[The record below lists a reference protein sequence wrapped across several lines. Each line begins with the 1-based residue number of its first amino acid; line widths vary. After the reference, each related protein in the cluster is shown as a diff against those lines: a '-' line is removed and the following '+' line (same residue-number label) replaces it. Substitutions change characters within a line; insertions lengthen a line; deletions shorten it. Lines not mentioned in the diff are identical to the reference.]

1 MPHNILM
8 SKIRCYNPN
17 KSHAALKNLNYI
29 VYIGTRPGVD
39 LTDVKLDELT
49 AITEEDITPDE
60 PSANSQYIYYI
71 AKRQNSQGLFGN
83 FEFNNITEVAHEVR
97 DVTDAGVN
105 VYRGIVSLSE
115 EDAVVLGY
123 NQKDAWVKYM
133 HSVMND
139 VGNSF
144 GIPLTALKWCA
155 AVHMEQGHPHCH
167 YTFWRTDGKVM
178 SSYIHVSKQNEIR
191 EFLSGQM
198 FKAER
203 EMFLPE
209 KNQYRDATIGA
220 ARSFM
225 NSLDIDFNHIPERI
239 TQQQLQHMSS
249 DLIELVNFL
258 PGRGS
263 LKYKLLPPKCKILV
277 DKVVED
283 VIQIPAVNKEYTA
296 YMKAVS
302 DISKTYSGSTNHQ
315 ATNQTVADEDIRKRL
330 ANSILKSAITLS
342 LIQKKN
348 LSGELSSPLHN
359 DNLQV
364 NSVHLYDEDN
374 LQVNSVHLYDEDN
387 LQVNSVH
394 LYDEDSSQ
402 VNSVH
407 LYDEDSS
414 QVNSVHLYDEDSS
427 QVNSVHLYDEDNPQ
441 VNSVHLSDEEFFRMS
456 SGYLSNEDIP
466 QMNSVHL
473 SDEEFFRISSG
484 YLSNEDIP
492 QMNSVHLSD
501 EEFFRM
507 SSNYLSDEDV
517 SQVNSVHLNDED
529 TSQVNSVHLIN
540 GKICNN
546 VKQPKLEWTAA
557 FKGTR
562 NSLYSLDKEDPNYTT
577 QFNTILDALISYHNQ
592 GYLPATYLL
601 ARLYN
606 SKSYPIYDKEI
617 SDKLYTLSYNNFKN
631 IFEHP
636 ELYISNHKEHKKGDN
651 EKSVLTPEQQES
663 FLSYHLGKMSERGL
677 GCEINYNDAISY
689 YKNCLND
696 NAYAQYALANIYLS
710 EKTTPLTPELYAKS
724 LKLLESASNKNP
736 YAAYEY
742 AQHLE
747 RPIFPYRSTQNEI
760 NSYYRTALDGF
771 LSEEDNDT
779 NLNGSILY
787 KIGKLYYEGKGCE
800 RDVELA
806 YNYFMKSAECKNK
819 NAYYALGKTCS
830 DKTSSHYDP
839 VRAEQYYIKAYNEYT
854 DPETGES
861 HAPSYLKIAMADLYA
876 NQENDKIYDIDKAI
890 DIYKEC
896 IETNADSTAMFKL
909 GSLYLNGNGVDENV
923 ELGLKYINAA
933 IDAGNKFVK
942 ITMAGIYSDSNNK
955 LYNMD
960 KAIELYKDCAEN
972 DSDSFS
978 MFRLGSIYFNGNGVE
993 KNTVLGLQYLNHAA
1007 KSGNKYAKI
1016 TLAGIYSN
1024 GDNEFYDMAKAIR
1037 LYKDCAE
1044 NEDEPDPFSMYR
1056 LGYIYLKGKGVEK
1069 DIELGLHYL
1078 NSAIDGGNSFAK
1090 ITLAD
1095 FYADSTH
1102 GMYDMAK
1109 AIQLYKDC
1117 AENEDEPDPF
1127 SMYKLGAI
1135 YIKGKGV
1142 EKNIELGLHYL
1153 NNAIDGENSFA
1164 KVTLADFYAD
1174 STHDMYDMAKAIQLY
1189 KDCAENEDEPDPF
1202 SMYKL
1207 GAIYIKGKGVEKNIE
1222 LGLHYLNN
1230 AIDGGNSFAKVTL
1243 ADFYADSTHDMYDIA
1258 KAIQL
1263 YKDCAENEDE
1273 PDPFSMYK
1281 LGSIYIKGNGVE
1293 KNIELGLHYLNNAI
1307 DGGNSFAKVTLAD
1320 FYADSTHSWYNIT
1333 KAIQLYKDCIKND
1346 SDSYSMS
1353 RLGSIYLFGH
1363 GVDKD
1368 EALGLKYL
1376 NDAVANGNEHAKK
1389 TIEFYNNMKHS
1400 MAISASF
1407 SLAYHFLS
1415 ALSDRRN
1422 QNHLLLIHSK
1432 PTSKEARIDAYK
1444 KSKEHSSPDFEH

>member
-115 EDAVVLGY
+115 EDAVALGY
-123 NQKDAWVKYM
+123 NQKDTWVKYM

-249 DLIELVNFL
+249 DLIELVNSL

-302 DISKTYSGSTNHQ
+302 DISTTYSGSTNHQ

-364 NSVHLYDEDN
+364 NSVHLYDED
-374 LQVNSVHLYDEDN
+374 
-387 LQVNSVH
+387 
-394 LYDEDSSQ
+394 SSQ

-441 VNSVHLSDEEFFRMS
+441 VNSVHLYDEDS
-456 SGYLSNEDIP
+456 SQVNSVHLYDEDSS
-466 QMNSVHL
+466 QVNSVHL
-473 SDEEFFRISSG
+473 SDEEFFRMSSG

-507 SSNYLSDEDV
+507 SSNYLSDEDD
-517 SQVNSVHLNDED
+517 SQVNSVHLYDEV

-540 GKICNN
+540 GKIYDN

-696 NAYAQYALANIYLS
+696 NAYAQYALANIYPS

-771 LSEEDNDT
+771 LSEKDNDT

-800 RDVELA
+800 KDVELA
-806 YNYFMKSAECKNK
+806 YKYFMKSAECKNK

-830 DKTSSHYDP
+830 DKTSPHYDP

-854 DPETGES
+854 DSETGES

-896 IETNADSTAMFKL
+896 IETNADSMAMFKL
-909 GSLYLNGNGVDENV
+909 GSLYLNGKGVDENV

-933 IDAGNKFVK
+933 IAAGNKFVK

-993 KNTVLGLQYLNHAA
+993 KNTVLGLQYLDHAA

-1016 TLAGIYSN
+1016 TMAGIYSN
-1024 GDNEFYDMAKAIR
+1024 GDNEFYDMNKAIR

-1044 NEDEPDPFSMYR
+1044 NENDPDTFSMYR
-1056 LGYIYLKGKGVEK
+1056 
-1069 DIELGLHYL
+1069 
-1078 NSAIDGGNSFAK
+1078 
-1090 ITLAD
+1090 
-1095 FYADSTH
+1095 
-1102 GMYDMAK
+1102 
-1109 AIQLYKDC
+1109 
-1117 AENEDEPDPF
+1117 
-1127 SMYKLGAI
+1127 LGAI

-1153 NNAIDGENSFA
+1153 NNAIDE
-1164 KVTLADFYAD
+1164 
-1174 STHDMYDMAKAIQLY
+1174 
-1189 KDCAENEDEPDPF
+1189 
-1202 SMYKL
+1202 
-1207 GAIYIKGKGVEKNIE
+1207 
-1222 LGLHYLNN
+1222 
-1230 AIDGGNSFAKVTL
+1230 
-1243 ADFYADSTHDMYDIA
+1243 
-1258 KAIQL
+1258 
-1263 YKDCAENEDE
+1263 
-1273 PDPFSMYK
+1273 
-1281 LGSIYIKGNGVE
+1281 
-1293 KNIELGLHYLNNAI
+1293 
-1307 DGGNSFAKVTLAD
+1307 GNSFAKVTLAD
-1320 FYADSTHSWYNIT
+1320 FYADSTHSRYNIT

-1422 QNHLLLIHSK
+1422 QIHLLLIHSK

>member
-115 EDAVVLGY
+115 EDAVALGY

-139 VGNSF
+139 VGNSL

-249 DLIELVNFL
+249 DLIELVNSL

-302 DISKTYSGSTNHQ
+302 DISTTYSGSTNHQ

-364 NSVHLYDEDN
+364 NSVHLYDED
-374 LQVNSVHLYDEDN
+374 
-387 LQVNSVH
+387 
-394 LYDEDSSQ
+394 SSQ

-407 LYDEDSS
+407 LYDEDT
-414 QVNSVHLYDEDSS
+414 
-427 QVNSVHLYDEDNPQ
+427 
-441 VNSVHLSDEEFFRMS
+441 
-456 SGYLSNEDIP
+456 P
-466 QMNSVHL
+466 QM
-473 SDEEFFRISSG
+473 
-484 YLSNEDIP
+484 
-492 QMNSVHLSD
+492 
-501 EEFFRM
+501 
-507 SSNYLSDEDV
+507 
-517 SQVNSVHLNDED
+517 
-529 TSQVNSVHLIN
+529 NSVHLIN
-540 GKICNN
+540 GKICDN

-631 IFEHP
+631 IFKHP
-636 ELYISNHKEHKKGDN
+636 ELYISGDEKKHAP
-651 EKSVLTPEQQES
+651 TPEQQKR

-689 YKNCLND
+689 YKNCLDD
-696 NAYAQYALANIYLS
+696 NAYAQYALANIYLGK
-710 EKTTPLTPELYAKS
+710 KTTPLTPELYAKS
-724 LKLLESASNKNP
+724 LELLKSASSKNP

-742 AQHLE
+742 AKHLE
-747 RPIFPYRSTQNEI
+747 RPIFPYRSTQNDI
-760 NSYYRTALDGF
+760 HIFYRTALDGF
-771 LSEEDNDT
+771 LSEKDNDT
-779 NLNGSILY
+779 NLDGSILY

-806 YNYFMKSAECKNK
+806 YKYFMKSAECKNK

-830 DKTSSHYDP
+830 DKTSPHYDP

-854 DPETGES
+854 DSETGES

-876 NQENDKIYDIDKAI
+876 NQKNDKIYDIDKAI

-896 IETNADSTAMFKL
+896 IETNADSMAMFKL
-909 GSLYLNGNGVDENV
+909 GSLYL
-923 ELGLKYINAA
+923 
-933 IDAGNKFVK
+933 
-942 ITMAGIYSDSNNK
+942 
-955 LYNMD
+955 
-960 KAIELYKDCAEN
+960 
-972 DSDSFS
+972 
-978 MFRLGSIYFNGNGVE
+978 
-993 KNTVLGLQYLNHAA
+993 
-1007 KSGNKYAKI
+1007 
-1016 TLAGIYSN
+1016 
-1024 GDNEFYDMAKAIR
+1024 
-1037 LYKDCAE
+1037 
-1044 NEDEPDPFSMYR
+1044 
-1056 LGYIYLKGKGVEK
+1056 
-1069 DIELGLHYL
+1069 
-1078 NSAIDGGNSFAK
+1078 
-1090 ITLAD
+1090 
-1095 FYADSTH
+1095 
-1102 GMYDMAK
+1102 
-1109 AIQLYKDC
+1109 
-1117 AENEDEPDPF
+1117 
-1127 SMYKLGAI
+1127 
-1135 YIKGKGV
+1135 
-1142 EKNIELGLHYL
+1142 
-1153 NNAIDGENSFA
+1153 
-1164 KVTLADFYAD
+1164 
-1174 STHDMYDMAKAIQLY
+1174 
-1189 KDCAENEDEPDPF
+1189 
-1202 SMYKL
+1202 
-1207 GAIYIKGKGVEKNIE
+1207 KGKGVEKNIE

-1243 ADFYADSTHDMYDIA
+1243 ADFYADSTH
-1258 KAIQL
+1258 
-1263 YKDCAENEDE
+1263 
-1273 PDPFSMYK
+1273 SR
-1281 LGSIYIKGNGVE
+1281 
-1293 KNIELGLHYLNNAI
+1293 
-1307 DGGNSFAKVTLAD
+1307 
-1320 FYADSTHSWYNIT
+1320 YNIT
-1333 KAIQLYKDCIKND
+1333 KAIQLYKNCITND

-1432 PTSKEARIDAYK
+1432 STSKEARIDAYK

>member
-115 EDAVVLGY
+115 EDAVALGY
-123 NQKDAWVKYM
+123 NQKDTWVKYM

-249 DLIELVNFL
+249 DLIELVNSL

-302 DISKTYSGSTNHQ
+302 DISTTYSGSTNHQ

-364 NSVHLYDEDN
+364 NSVHLYDK
-374 LQVNSVHLYDEDN
+374 
-387 LQVNSVH
+387 
-394 LYDEDSSQ
+394 DSSQ

-427 QVNSVHLYDEDNPQ
+427 Q

-473 SDEEFFRISSG
+473 SDEEFFR
-484 YLSNEDIP
+484 
-492 QMNSVHLSD
+492 
-501 EEFFRM
+501 M
-507 SSNYLSDEDV
+507 SSNYLSDEDD
-517 SQVNSVHLNDED
+517 SQVNSVHLYDEV

-540 GKICNN
+540 GKIYDN

-771 LSEEDNDT
+771 LSEKDNDT

-800 RDVELA
+800 KDVELA
-806 YNYFMKSAECKNK
+806 YKYFMKSAECKNK

-830 DKTSSHYDP
+830 DKTSPHYDP

-876 NQENDKIYDIDKAI
+876 NQENDKIYDINKAI

-896 IETNADSTAMFKL
+896 IETNADSMAMFKL
-909 GSLYLNGNGVDENV
+909 GSLYLNGKGVDENV

-933 IDAGNKFVK
+933 IAAGNKFVK

-993 KNTVLGLQYLNHAA
+993 KNTVLGLQYLDHAA

-1016 TLAGIYSN
+1016 TMAGIYSN
-1024 GDNEFYDMAKAIR
+1024 GDNEFYDMNKAIR

-1044 NEDEPDPFSMYR
+1044 NENEPDTFSMYR
-1056 LGYIYLKGKGVEK
+1056 LGAIYLKGKGVEK

-1078 NSAIDGGNSFAK
+1078 NNAIDGGNSFAK
-1090 ITLAD
+1090 I
-1095 FYADSTH
+1095 
-1102 GMYDMAK
+1102 
-1109 AIQLYKDC
+1109 
-1117 AENEDEPDPF
+1117 
-1127 SMYKLGAI
+1127 
-1135 YIKGKGV
+1135 
-1142 EKNIELGLHYL
+1142 
-1153 NNAIDGENSFA
+1153 
-1164 KVTLADFYAD
+1164 TLADFYAD

-1189 KDCAENEDEPDPF
+1189 KDCAENEDEPDTF
-1202 SMYKL
+1202 SMYRL

-1230 AIDGGNSFAKVTL
+1230 AIDGGNSFAKITL
-1243 ADFYADSTHDMYDIA
+1243 ADFYADSTHDMYDMA

-1273 PDPFSMYK
+1273 PDTFSMYR
-1281 LGSIYIKGNGVE
+1281 LGAIYIKGKGVE

-1307 DGGNSFAKVTLAD
+1307 DEGNSFAKVTLAD
-1320 FYADSTHSWYNIT
+1320 FYADSTHSRYNIT

-1422 QNHLLLIHSK
+1422 QIHLLLIHSK

>member
-115 EDAVVLGY
+115 EDAVALGY
-123 NQKDAWVKYM
+123 NQKDTWVKYM

-249 DLIELVNFL
+249 DLIELVNSL

-302 DISKTYSGSTNHQ
+302 DISTTYSGSTNHQ

-364 NSVHLYDEDN
+364 NSVHLYDK
-374 LQVNSVHLYDEDN
+374 
-387 LQVNSVH
+387 
-394 LYDEDSSQ
+394 DSSQ

-427 QVNSVHLYDEDNPQ
+427 Q

-473 SDEEFFRISSG
+473 SDEEFFRMSSG

-507 SSNYLSDEDV
+507 SSNYLSDEDD
-517 SQVNSVHLNDED
+517 SQVNSVHLYDEV

-540 GKICNN
+540 GKIYDN

-771 LSEEDNDT
+771 LSEKDNDT

-800 RDVELA
+800 KDVELA
-806 YNYFMKSAECKNK
+806 YKYFMKSAECKNK

-830 DKTSSHYDP
+830 DKTSPHYDP

-876 NQENDKIYDIDKAI
+876 NQENDKIYDINKAI

-896 IETNADSTAMFKL
+896 IETNADSMAMFKL
-909 GSLYLNGNGVDENV
+909 GSLYLNGKGVDENV

-933 IDAGNKFVK
+933 IAAGNKFVK

-993 KNTVLGLQYLNHAA
+993 KNTVLGLQYLDHAA

-1016 TLAGIYSN
+1016 TMAGIYSN
-1024 GDNEFYDMAKAIR
+1024 GDNEFYDMNKAIR

-1044 NEDEPDPFSMYR
+1044 NENEPDTFSMYR
-1056 LGYIYLKGKGVEK
+1056 
-1069 DIELGLHYL
+1069 
-1078 NSAIDGGNSFAK
+1078 
-1090 ITLAD
+1090 
-1095 FYADSTH
+1095 
-1102 GMYDMAK
+1102 
-1109 AIQLYKDC
+1109 
-1117 AENEDEPDPF
+1117 
-1127 SMYKLGAI
+1127 LGAI

-1153 NNAIDGENSFA
+1153 NNAIDE
-1164 KVTLADFYAD
+1164 
-1174 STHDMYDMAKAIQLY
+1174 
-1189 KDCAENEDEPDPF
+1189 
-1202 SMYKL
+1202 
-1207 GAIYIKGKGVEKNIE
+1207 
-1222 LGLHYLNN
+1222 
-1230 AIDGGNSFAKVTL
+1230 
-1243 ADFYADSTHDMYDIA
+1243 
-1258 KAIQL
+1258 
-1263 YKDCAENEDE
+1263 
-1273 PDPFSMYK
+1273 
-1281 LGSIYIKGNGVE
+1281 
-1293 KNIELGLHYLNNAI
+1293 
-1307 DGGNSFAKVTLAD
+1307 GNSFAKVTLAD
-1320 FYADSTHSWYNIT
+1320 FYADSTHSRYNIT

-1422 QNHLLLIHSK
+1422 QIHLLLIHSK

>member
-115 EDAVVLGY
+115 EDAVALGY

-203 EMFLPE
+203 EMFIPE

-249 DLIELVNFL
+249 DLIELVNSL

-263 LKYKLLPPKCKILV
+263 LKYKLLPTKCKILV

-302 DISKTYSGSTNHQ
+302 DISTTYSGSTNHQ

-374 LQVNSVHLYDEDN
+374 LQVNSVHLYDED
-387 LQVNSVH
+387 
-394 LYDEDSSQ
+394 
-402 VNSVH
+402 
-407 LYDEDSS
+407 SS

-473 SDEEFFRISSG
+473 SDEEF
-484 YLSNEDIP
+484 L
-492 QMNSVHLSD
+492 
-501 EEFFRM
+501 RM
-507 SSNYLSDEDV
+507 SSNYLSDEDD
-517 SQVNSVHLNDED
+517 SQVNSVHLYDED
-529 TSQVNSVHLIN
+529 TPQVNSVHLIN
-540 GKICNN
+540 GKICDN

-557 FKGTR
+557 FKRTR

-631 IFEHP
+631 IFNHP
-636 ELYISNHKEHKKGDN
+636 ELYISGDEKKHAP
-651 EKSVLTPEQQES
+651 TPEQQKR

-677 GCEINYNDAISY
+677 GCEINYNYAISY
-689 YKNCLND
+689 YKNCLDD
-696 NAYAQYALANIYLS
+696 NAYAQYALANIYLGK
-710 EKTTPLTPELYAKS
+710 KTTPLTPELYAKS
-724 LKLLESASNKNP
+724 LELLKSASSKNP

-742 AQHLE
+742 AKHLE
-747 RPIFPYRSTQNEI
+747 RPIFPYRSTQNDI
-760 NSYYRTALDGF
+760 HIFYRTALDGF
-771 LSEEDNDT
+771 LSEKNNDT
-779 NLNGSILY
+779 NLDGSILY

-806 YNYFMKSAECKNK
+806 YKYFMKSAECKNK

-830 DKTSSHYDP
+830 DKTSPHYDP

-854 DPETGES
+854 DSETGES

-876 NQENDKIYDIDKAI
+876 NQKNDKIYDIDKAI

-896 IETNADSTAMFKL
+896 IETNADSMAMFKL
-909 GSLYLNGNGVDENV
+909 GSLYL
-923 ELGLKYINAA
+923 
-933 IDAGNKFVK
+933 
-942 ITMAGIYSDSNNK
+942 
-955 LYNMD
+955 
-960 KAIELYKDCAEN
+960 
-972 DSDSFS
+972 
-978 MFRLGSIYFNGNGVE
+978 
-993 KNTVLGLQYLNHAA
+993 
-1007 KSGNKYAKI
+1007 
-1016 TLAGIYSN
+1016 
-1024 GDNEFYDMAKAIR
+1024 
-1037 LYKDCAE
+1037 
-1044 NEDEPDPFSMYR
+1044 
-1056 LGYIYLKGKGVEK
+1056 KGKGVEK
-1069 DIELGLHYL
+1069 D
-1078 NSAIDGGNSFAK
+1078 
-1090 ITLAD
+1090 
-1095 FYADSTH
+1095 
-1102 GMYDMAK
+1102 
-1109 AIQLYKDC
+1109 
-1117 AENEDEPDPF
+1117 
-1127 SMYKLGAI
+1127 
-1135 YIKGKGV
+1135 
-1142 EKNIELGLHYL
+1142 
-1153 NNAIDGENSFA
+1153 
-1164 KVTLADFYAD
+1164 
-1174 STHDMYDMAKAIQLY
+1174 
-1189 KDCAENEDEPDPF
+1189 
-1202 SMYKL
+1202 
-1207 GAIYIKGKGVEKNIE
+1207 
-1222 LGLHYLNN
+1222 
-1230 AIDGGNSFAKVTL
+1230 
-1243 ADFYADSTHDMYDIA
+1243 
-1258 KAIQL
+1258 
-1263 YKDCAENEDE
+1263 
-1273 PDPFSMYK
+1273 
-1281 LGSIYIKGNGVE
+1281 
-1293 KNIELGLHYLNNAI
+1293 IELGLHYLNNAI

-1320 FYADSTHSWYNIT
+1320 FYADSTHSRYNIT

-1432 PTSKEARIDAYK
+1432 STSKEARIDAYK

>member
-1 MPHNILM
+1 M

-115 EDAVVLGY
+115 EDAVALGY

-139 VGNSF
+139 VGNSL

-249 DLIELVNFL
+249 DLIELVNSL

-374 LQVNSVHLYDEDN
+374 LQVNSVHLYDEDT
-387 LQVNSVH
+387 
-394 LYDEDSSQ
+394 
-402 VNSVH
+402 
-407 LYDEDSS
+407 
-414 QVNSVHLYDEDSS
+414 
-427 QVNSVHLYDEDNPQ
+427 P
-441 VNSVHLSDEEFFRMS
+441 
-456 SGYLSNEDIP
+456 
-466 QMNSVHL
+466 
-473 SDEEFFRISSG
+473 
-484 YLSNEDIP
+484 
-492 QMNSVHLSD
+492 
-501 EEFFRM
+501 
-507 SSNYLSDEDV
+507 
-517 SQVNSVHLNDED
+517 
-529 TSQVNSVHLIN
+529 QVNSVHLIN
-540 GKICNN
+540 GKICDN

-557 FKGTR
+557 FKRTR

-631 IFEHP
+631 IFNHP
-636 ELYISNHKEHKKGDN
+636 ELYISGDEKKHAP
-651 EKSVLTPEQQES
+651 TPEQQKR

-689 YKNCLND
+689 YKNCLDD
-696 NAYAQYALANIYLS
+696 NAYAQYALANIYLGK
-710 EKTTPLTPELYAKS
+710 KTTPLTPELYAKS
-724 LKLLESASNKNP
+724 LELLKSASSKNP

-742 AQHLE
+742 AKHLE
-747 RPIFPYRSTQNEI
+747 RPIFPYRSTQNDI
-760 NSYYRTALDGF
+760 HIFYRTALDGF
-771 LSEEDNDT
+771 LSEKNNDT
-779 NLNGSILY
+779 NLDGSILY

-806 YNYFMKSAECKNK
+806 YKYFMKSAECKNK

-830 DKTSSHYDP
+830 DKTSPHYDP

-854 DPETGES
+854 DSETGES

-876 NQENDKIYDIDKAI
+876 NQKNDKIYDIDKAI

-896 IETNADSTAMFKL
+896 IETNADSMAMFKL
-909 GSLYLNGNGVDENV
+909 GSLYL
-923 ELGLKYINAA
+923 
-933 IDAGNKFVK
+933 
-942 ITMAGIYSDSNNK
+942 
-955 LYNMD
+955 
-960 KAIELYKDCAEN
+960 
-972 DSDSFS
+972 
-978 MFRLGSIYFNGNGVE
+978 
-993 KNTVLGLQYLNHAA
+993 
-1007 KSGNKYAKI
+1007 
-1016 TLAGIYSN
+1016 
-1024 GDNEFYDMAKAIR
+1024 
-1037 LYKDCAE
+1037 
-1044 NEDEPDPFSMYR
+1044 
-1056 LGYIYLKGKGVEK
+1056 KGKGVEK
-1069 DIELGLHYL
+1069 D
-1078 NSAIDGGNSFAK
+1078 
-1090 ITLAD
+1090 
-1095 FYADSTH
+1095 
-1102 GMYDMAK
+1102 
-1109 AIQLYKDC
+1109 
-1117 AENEDEPDPF
+1117 
-1127 SMYKLGAI
+1127 
-1135 YIKGKGV
+1135 
-1142 EKNIELGLHYL
+1142 
-1153 NNAIDGENSFA
+1153 
-1164 KVTLADFYAD
+1164 
-1174 STHDMYDMAKAIQLY
+1174 
-1189 KDCAENEDEPDPF
+1189 
-1202 SMYKL
+1202 
-1207 GAIYIKGKGVEKNIE
+1207 
-1222 LGLHYLNN
+1222 
-1230 AIDGGNSFAKVTL
+1230 
-1243 ADFYADSTHDMYDIA
+1243 
-1258 KAIQL
+1258 
-1263 YKDCAENEDE
+1263 
-1273 PDPFSMYK
+1273 
-1281 LGSIYIKGNGVE
+1281 
-1293 KNIELGLHYLNNAI
+1293 IELGLHYLNNAI

-1320 FYADSTHSWYNIT
+1320 FYADSTHSRYNIT

-1432 PTSKEARIDAYK
+1432 STSKEARIDAYK

>member
-115 EDAVVLGY
+115 EDAVALGY

-203 EMFLPE
+203 EMFIPE

-249 DLIELVNFL
+249 DLIELVNSL

-263 LKYKLLPPKCKILV
+263 LKYKLLPTKCKILV

-302 DISKTYSGSTNHQ
+302 DISTTYSGSTNHQ

-364 NSVHLYDEDN
+364 NSVHLYDED
-374 LQVNSVHLYDEDN
+374 SP
-387 LQVNSVH
+387 QVNSVH

-427 QVNSVHLYDEDNPQ
+427 QVNSVHLYDEDSSQ

-466 QMNSVHL
+466 QMNSV
-473 SDEEFFRISSG
+473 
-484 YLSNEDIP
+484 P
-492 QMNSVHLSD
+492 LSD

-507 SSNYLSDEDV
+507 SSNYLSDEDD
-517 SQVNSVHLNDED
+517 SQVNSVHLYDED
-529 TSQVNSVHLIN
+529 TPQVNSVHLIN
-540 GKICNN
+540 GKICDN
-546 VKQPKLEWTAA
+546 VKQHKLEWTAA

-631 IFEHP
+631 IFKHP
-636 ELYISNHKEHKKGDN
+636 ELYISGDEKKHAP
-651 EKSVLTPEQQES
+651 TPEQQKR

-689 YKNCLND
+689 YKNCLDD
-696 NAYAQYALANIYLS
+696 NAYAQYALANIYLGK
-710 EKTTPLTPELYAKS
+710 KTTPLTPELYAKS
-724 LKLLESASNKNP
+724 LELLKSASSKNP

-742 AQHLE
+742 AKHLE
-747 RPIFPYRSTQNEI
+747 RPIFPYRSTQNDI
-760 NSYYRTALDGF
+760 HLYYQTALDGF
-771 LSEEDNDT
+771 LSENDNDT
-779 NLNGSILY
+779 NLDGSILY

-800 RDVELA
+800 RDIELA
-806 YNYFMKSAECKNK
+806 YKYFMKSAEYKNK
-819 NAYYALGKTCS
+819 NAYYAIGKTCS
-830 DKTSSHYDP
+830 DKTSPHYDP

-876 NQENDKIYDIDKAI
+876 NQKNDKIYDIDKAI

-896 IETNADSTAMFKL
+896 IETNADSMAMFKL
-909 GSLYLNGNGVDENV
+909 GSLYL
-923 ELGLKYINAA
+923 
-933 IDAGNKFVK
+933 
-942 ITMAGIYSDSNNK
+942 
-955 LYNMD
+955 
-960 KAIELYKDCAEN
+960 
-972 DSDSFS
+972 
-978 MFRLGSIYFNGNGVE
+978 
-993 KNTVLGLQYLNHAA
+993 
-1007 KSGNKYAKI
+1007 
-1016 TLAGIYSN
+1016 
-1024 GDNEFYDMAKAIR
+1024 
-1037 LYKDCAE
+1037 
-1044 NEDEPDPFSMYR
+1044 
-1056 LGYIYLKGKGVEK
+1056 
-1069 DIELGLHYL
+1069 
-1078 NSAIDGGNSFAK
+1078 
-1090 ITLAD
+1090 
-1095 FYADSTH
+1095 
-1102 GMYDMAK
+1102 
-1109 AIQLYKDC
+1109 
-1117 AENEDEPDPF
+1117 
-1127 SMYKLGAI
+1127 
-1135 YIKGKGV
+1135 
-1142 EKNIELGLHYL
+1142 
-1153 NNAIDGENSFA
+1153 
-1164 KVTLADFYAD
+1164 
-1174 STHDMYDMAKAIQLY
+1174 
-1189 KDCAENEDEPDPF
+1189 
-1202 SMYKL
+1202 
-1207 GAIYIKGKGVEKNIE
+1207 KGKGVEKNIE

-1243 ADFYADSTHDMYDIA
+1243 ADFYADSTH
-1258 KAIQL
+1258 
-1263 YKDCAENEDE
+1263 
-1273 PDPFSMYK
+1273 SR
-1281 LGSIYIKGNGVE
+1281 
-1293 KNIELGLHYLNNAI
+1293 
-1307 DGGNSFAKVTLAD
+1307 
-1320 FYADSTHSWYNIT
+1320 YNIT

-1444 KSKEHSSPDFEH
+1444 KSKEHSSPDFEHE

>member
-115 EDAVVLGY
+115 EDAVALGY
-123 NQKDAWVKYM
+123 NQKDTWVKYM

-249 DLIELVNFL
+249 DLIELVNSL

-302 DISKTYSGSTNHQ
+302 DISTTYSGSTNHQ

-364 NSVHLYDEDN
+364 NSVHLYDK
-374 LQVNSVHLYDEDN
+374 
-387 LQVNSVH
+387 
-394 LYDEDSSQ
+394 
-402 VNSVH
+402 
-407 LYDEDSS
+407 
-414 QVNSVHLYDEDSS
+414 DSS

-473 SDEEFFRISSG
+473 SDEEFFRMSSG

-507 SSNYLSDEDV
+507 SSNYLSDEDD
-517 SQVNSVHLNDED
+517 SQVNSVHLYDEV

-540 GKICNN
+540 GKIYDN

-771 LSEEDNDT
+771 LSEKDNDT

-800 RDVELA
+800 KDVELA
-806 YNYFMKSAECKNK
+806 YKYFMKSAECKNK

-830 DKTSSHYDP
+830 DKTSPHYDP

-854 DPETGES
+854 DPKTGES
-861 HAPSYLKIAMADLYA
+861 HVPSYLKIAMADLYA
-876 NQENDKIYDIDKAI
+876 NQKNDKIYDIDKAI

-896 IETNADSTAMFKL
+896 IETNVDSMAMFKL
-909 GSLYLNGNGVDENV
+909 GSLYL
-923 ELGLKYINAA
+923 
-933 IDAGNKFVK
+933 
-942 ITMAGIYSDSNNK
+942 
-955 LYNMD
+955 
-960 KAIELYKDCAEN
+960 
-972 DSDSFS
+972 
-978 MFRLGSIYFNGNGVE
+978 
-993 KNTVLGLQYLNHAA
+993 
-1007 KSGNKYAKI
+1007 
-1016 TLAGIYSN
+1016 
-1024 GDNEFYDMAKAIR
+1024 
-1037 LYKDCAE
+1037 
-1044 NEDEPDPFSMYR
+1044 
-1056 LGYIYLKGKGVEK
+1056 KGK
-1069 DIELGLHYL
+1069 
-1078 NSAIDGGNSFAK
+1078 
-1090 ITLAD
+1090 
-1095 FYADSTH
+1095 
-1102 GMYDMAK
+1102 
-1109 AIQLYKDC
+1109 C
-1117 AENEDEPDPF
+1117 
-1127 SMYKLGAI
+1127 
-1135 YIKGKGV
+1135 
-1142 EKNIELGLHYL
+1142 
-1153 NNAIDGENSFA
+1153 
-1164 KVTLADFYAD
+1164 
-1174 STHDMYDMAKAIQLY
+1174 
-1189 KDCAENEDEPDPF
+1189 
-1202 SMYKL
+1202 
-1207 GAIYIKGKGVEKNIE
+1207 
-1222 LGLHYLNN
+1222 
-1230 AIDGGNSFAKVTL
+1230 
-1243 ADFYADSTHDMYDIA
+1243 
-1258 KAIQL
+1258 
-1263 YKDCAENEDE
+1263 
-1273 PDPFSMYK
+1273 
-1281 LGSIYIKGNGVE
+1281 VE

-1320 FYADSTHSWYNIT
+1320 FYADSTHSLYDMSR
-1333 KAIQLYKDCIKND
+1333 AIQLYKDCIKND

-1422 QNHLLLIHSK
+1422 QIHLLRIHSK
-1432 PTSKEARIDAYK
+1432 STSKEARIDAYK
-1444 KSKEHSSPDFEH
+1444 KSKEHSSPDFEHE

>member
-1 MPHNILM
+1 M

-115 EDAVVLGY
+115 EDAVALGY
-123 NQKDAWVKYM
+123 NQKDTWVKYM

-249 DLIELVNFL
+249 DLIELVNSL

-302 DISKTYSGSTNHQ
+302 DISTTYSGSTNHQ

-364 NSVHLYDEDN
+364 NSVHLYDK
-374 LQVNSVHLYDEDN
+374 
-387 LQVNSVH
+387 
-394 LYDEDSSQ
+394 DSSQ

-441 VNSVHLSDEEFFRMS
+441 VNSVHLYDEDSSQVNSVHLYDEDSSQVNSVHLSDEEFFRMS
-456 SGYLSNEDIP
+456 SGY
-466 QMNSVHL
+466 H
-473 SDEEFFRISSG
+473 
-484 YLSNEDIP
+484 SNEDIP

-507 SSNYLSDEDV
+507 SSNYLSDEDD
-517 SQVNSVHLNDED
+517 SQVNSVHLYDEV

-540 GKICNN
+540 GKIYDN

-636 ELYISNHKEHKKGDN
+636 ELYISSDEKKH
-651 EKSVLTPEQQES
+651 VPTPEQQKR

-696 NAYAQYALANIYLS
+696 NAYAQYALANIYLG
-710 EKTTPLTPELYAKS
+710 KKATPLTPELYAKS
-724 LKLLESASNKNP
+724 LELLKSASNQNP
-736 YAAYEY
+736 YAAYEF

-747 RPIFPYRSTQNEI
+747 RPIFPYRSTQNDI
-760 NSYYRTALDGF
+760 HIFYRTALDGF
-771 LSEEDNDT
+771 LSEKDNDT
-779 NLNGSILY
+779 NLDGSILY

-800 RDVELA
+800 KDVELA
-806 YNYFMKSAECKNK
+806 YKYFMKSAEYKNK

-830 DKTSSHYDP
+830 DKTSPHYDP

-854 DPETGES
+854 DSETGES

-876 NQENDKIYDIDKAI
+876 NQKNDKIYDIDKAI

-896 IETNADSTAMFKL
+896 IEINVDSMAMFKL
-909 GSLYLNGNGVDENV
+909 GSLYL
-923 ELGLKYINAA
+923 
-933 IDAGNKFVK
+933 
-942 ITMAGIYSDSNNK
+942 
-955 LYNMD
+955 
-960 KAIELYKDCAEN
+960 
-972 DSDSFS
+972 
-978 MFRLGSIYFNGNGVE
+978 
-993 KNTVLGLQYLNHAA
+993 
-1007 KSGNKYAKI
+1007 
-1016 TLAGIYSN
+1016 
-1024 GDNEFYDMAKAIR
+1024 
-1037 LYKDCAE
+1037 
-1044 NEDEPDPFSMYR
+1044 
-1056 LGYIYLKGKGVEK
+1056 
-1069 DIELGLHYL
+1069 
-1078 NSAIDGGNSFAK
+1078 
-1090 ITLAD
+1090 
-1095 FYADSTH
+1095 
-1102 GMYDMAK
+1102 
-1109 AIQLYKDC
+1109 
-1117 AENEDEPDPF
+1117 
-1127 SMYKLGAI
+1127 
-1135 YIKGKGV
+1135 
-1142 EKNIELGLHYL
+1142 
-1153 NNAIDGENSFA
+1153 
-1164 KVTLADFYAD
+1164 
-1174 STHDMYDMAKAIQLY
+1174 
-1189 KDCAENEDEPDPF
+1189 
-1202 SMYKL
+1202 
-1207 GAIYIKGKGVEKNIE
+1207 KGKGVEKNIE

-1243 ADFYADSTHDMYDIA
+1243 ADFYADSTHSLYDM
-1258 KAIQL
+1258 
-1263 YKDCAENEDE
+1263 
-1273 PDPFSMYK
+1273 SR
-1281 LGSIYIKGNGVE
+1281 
-1293 KNIELGLHYLNNAI
+1293 
-1307 DGGNSFAKVTLAD
+1307 
-1320 FYADSTHSWYNIT
+1320 
-1333 KAIQLYKDCIKND
+1333 AIQLYKDCIKND

-1422 QNHLLLIHSK
+1422 QIHLLLIHSK
-1432 PTSKEARIDAYK
+1432 STSKEARIDAYK
-1444 KSKEHSSPDFEH
+1444 KSKEHSSPDFEHE

>member
-115 EDAVVLGY
+115 EDAVALGY

-203 EMFLPE
+203 EMFIPE

-249 DLIELVNFL
+249 DLIELVNSL

-302 DISKTYSGSTNHQ
+302 DISTTYSGSTNHQ

-364 NSVHLYDEDN
+364 NSVHLYDED
-374 LQVNSVHLYDEDN
+374 
-387 LQVNSVH
+387 
-394 LYDEDSSQ
+394 SSQ
-402 VNSVH
+402 V
-407 LYDEDSS
+407 
-414 QVNSVHLYDEDSS
+414 
-427 QVNSVHLYDEDNPQ
+427 
-441 VNSVHLSDEEFFRMS
+441 
-456 SGYLSNEDIP
+456 
-466 QMNSVHL
+466 NSVHL

-492 QMNSVHLSD
+492 QMNSVHLSDEEFFRMSSNYLSD

-830 DKTSSHYDP
+830 DKTSPHYDP

-909 GSLYLNGNGVDENV
+909 GSLYL
-923 ELGLKYINAA
+923 
-933 IDAGNKFVK
+933 
-942 ITMAGIYSDSNNK
+942 
-955 LYNMD
+955 
-960 KAIELYKDCAEN
+960 
-972 DSDSFS
+972 
-978 MFRLGSIYFNGNGVE
+978 
-993 KNTVLGLQYLNHAA
+993 
-1007 KSGNKYAKI
+1007 
-1016 TLAGIYSN
+1016 
-1024 GDNEFYDMAKAIR
+1024 
-1037 LYKDCAE
+1037 
-1044 NEDEPDPFSMYR
+1044 
-1056 LGYIYLKGKGVEK
+1056 
-1069 DIELGLHYL
+1069 
-1078 NSAIDGGNSFAK
+1078 
-1090 ITLAD
+1090 
-1095 FYADSTH
+1095 
-1102 GMYDMAK
+1102 
-1109 AIQLYKDC
+1109 
-1117 AENEDEPDPF
+1117 
-1127 SMYKLGAI
+1127 
-1135 YIKGKGV
+1135 
-1142 EKNIELGLHYL
+1142 
-1153 NNAIDGENSFA
+1153 
-1164 KVTLADFYAD
+1164 
-1174 STHDMYDMAKAIQLY
+1174 
-1189 KDCAENEDEPDPF
+1189 
-1202 SMYKL
+1202 
-1207 GAIYIKGKGVEKNIE
+1207 KGKGVEKNIE

-1243 ADFYADSTHDMYDIA
+1243 ADFYADST
-1258 KAIQL
+1258 
-1263 YKDCAENEDE
+1263 
-1273 PDPFSMYK
+1273 
-1281 LGSIYIKGNGVE
+1281 
-1293 KNIELGLHYLNNAI
+1293 
-1307 DGGNSFAKVTLAD
+1307 NSR
-1320 FYADSTHSWYNIT
+1320 YNIT

>member
-115 EDAVVLGY
+115 EDAVALGY
-123 NQKDAWVKYM
+123 NKKDAWVKYM

-249 DLIELVNFL
+249 DLIELVNSL

-302 DISKTYSGSTNHQ
+302 DISTTYSGSTNHQ

-364 NSVHLYDEDN
+364 NSVHLYDED
-374 LQVNSVHLYDEDN
+374 SS
-387 LQVNSVH
+387 QVNSVH

-427 QVNSVHLYDEDNPQ
+427 QVNSVHLYDEDSSQ

-466 QMNSVHL
+466 QMNSV
-473 SDEEFFRISSG
+473 
-484 YLSNEDIP
+484 P
-492 QMNSVHLSD
+492 LSD

-507 SSNYLSDEDV
+507 SSNYLSDEDD
-517 SQVNSVHLNDED
+517 SQVNSVHLYDED
-529 TSQVNSVHLIN
+529 TPQVNSVHLIN
-540 GKICNN
+540 GKICDN
-546 VKQPKLEWTAA
+546 VKQHKLEWTAA

-631 IFEHP
+631 IFKHP
-636 ELYISNHKEHKKGDN
+636 ELYISGDEKKHAP
-651 EKSVLTPEQQES
+651 TPEQQKR

-689 YKNCLND
+689 YKNCLDD
-696 NAYAQYALANIYLS
+696 NAYAQYALANIYLGK
-710 EKTTPLTPELYAKS
+710 KTTPLTPELYAKS
-724 LKLLESASNKNP
+724 LELLKSASSKNP

-742 AQHLE
+742 AKHLE
-747 RPIFPYRSTQNEI
+747 RPIFPYRSTQNDI
-760 NSYYRTALDGF
+760 HLYYQTALDGF
-771 LSEEDNDT
+771 LSENDNDT
-779 NLNGSILY
+779 NLDGSILY

-800 RDVELA
+800 RDIELA
-806 YNYFMKSAECKNK
+806 YKYFMKSAEYKNK
-819 NAYYALGKTCS
+819 NAYYAIGKTCS
-830 DKTSSHYDP
+830 DKTSPHYDP

-876 NQENDKIYDIDKAI
+876 NQKNDKIYDIDKAI

-896 IETNADSTAMFKL
+896 IETNADSMAMFKL
-909 GSLYLNGNGVDENV
+909 GSLYL
-923 ELGLKYINAA
+923 
-933 IDAGNKFVK
+933 
-942 ITMAGIYSDSNNK
+942 
-955 LYNMD
+955 
-960 KAIELYKDCAEN
+960 
-972 DSDSFS
+972 
-978 MFRLGSIYFNGNGVE
+978 
-993 KNTVLGLQYLNHAA
+993 
-1007 KSGNKYAKI
+1007 
-1016 TLAGIYSN
+1016 
-1024 GDNEFYDMAKAIR
+1024 
-1037 LYKDCAE
+1037 
-1044 NEDEPDPFSMYR
+1044 
-1056 LGYIYLKGKGVEK
+1056 
-1069 DIELGLHYL
+1069 
-1078 NSAIDGGNSFAK
+1078 
-1090 ITLAD
+1090 
-1095 FYADSTH
+1095 
-1102 GMYDMAK
+1102 
-1109 AIQLYKDC
+1109 
-1117 AENEDEPDPF
+1117 
-1127 SMYKLGAI
+1127 
-1135 YIKGKGV
+1135 
-1142 EKNIELGLHYL
+1142 
-1153 NNAIDGENSFA
+1153 
-1164 KVTLADFYAD
+1164 
-1174 STHDMYDMAKAIQLY
+1174 
-1189 KDCAENEDEPDPF
+1189 
-1202 SMYKL
+1202 
-1207 GAIYIKGKGVEKNIE
+1207 KGKGVEKNIE

-1243 ADFYADSTHDMYDIA
+1243 ADFYADSTH
-1258 KAIQL
+1258 
-1263 YKDCAENEDE
+1263 
-1273 PDPFSMYK
+1273 SR
-1281 LGSIYIKGNGVE
+1281 
-1293 KNIELGLHYLNNAI
+1293 
-1307 DGGNSFAKVTLAD
+1307 
-1320 FYADSTHSWYNIT
+1320 YNIT

-1444 KSKEHSSPDFEH
+1444 KSKEHSSPDFEHE

>member
-115 EDAVVLGY
+115 EDAVALGY

-139 VGNSF
+139 VGNSL

-249 DLIELVNFL
+249 DLIELVNSL

-374 LQVNSVHLYDEDN
+374 LQVNSVHLYDED
-387 LQVNSVH
+387 
-394 LYDEDSSQ
+394 SS
-402 VNSVH
+402 
-407 LYDEDSS
+407 
-414 QVNSVHLYDEDSS
+414 
-427 QVNSVHLYDEDNPQ
+427 Q

-473 SDEEFFRISSG
+473 SDEEF
-484 YLSNEDIP
+484 L
-492 QMNSVHLSD
+492 
-501 EEFFRM
+501 RM
-507 SSNYLSDEDV
+507 SSNYLSDEDD
-517 SQVNSVHLNDED
+517 SQVNSVHLYDED
-529 TSQVNSVHLIN
+529 TPQVNSVHLIN
-540 GKICNN
+540 GKICDN

-557 FKGTR
+557 FKRTR

-631 IFEHP
+631 IFNHP
-636 ELYISNHKEHKKGDN
+636 ELYISGDEKKHAP
-651 EKSVLTPEQQES
+651 TPEQQKR

-689 YKNCLND
+689 YKNCLDD
-696 NAYAQYALANIYLS
+696 NAYAQYALANIYLGK
-710 EKTTPLTPELYAKS
+710 KTTPLTPELYAKS
-724 LKLLESASNKNP
+724 LELLKSASSKNP

-742 AQHLE
+742 AKHLE
-747 RPIFPYRSTQNEI
+747 RPIFPYRSTQNDI
-760 NSYYRTALDGF
+760 HIFYRTALDGF
-771 LSEEDNDT
+771 LSEKNNDT
-779 NLNGSILY
+779 NLDGSILY

-806 YNYFMKSAECKNK
+806 YKYFMKSAECKNK

-830 DKTSSHYDP
+830 DKTSPHYDP

-854 DPETGES
+854 DSETGES

-876 NQENDKIYDIDKAI
+876 NQKNDKIYDIDKAI

-896 IETNADSTAMFKL
+896 IETNADSMAMFKL
-909 GSLYLNGNGVDENV
+909 GSLYL
-923 ELGLKYINAA
+923 
-933 IDAGNKFVK
+933 
-942 ITMAGIYSDSNNK
+942 
-955 LYNMD
+955 
-960 KAIELYKDCAEN
+960 
-972 DSDSFS
+972 
-978 MFRLGSIYFNGNGVE
+978 
-993 KNTVLGLQYLNHAA
+993 
-1007 KSGNKYAKI
+1007 
-1016 TLAGIYSN
+1016 
-1024 GDNEFYDMAKAIR
+1024 
-1037 LYKDCAE
+1037 
-1044 NEDEPDPFSMYR
+1044 
-1056 LGYIYLKGKGVEK
+1056 KGKGVEK
-1069 DIELGLHYL
+1069 D
-1078 NSAIDGGNSFAK
+1078 
-1090 ITLAD
+1090 
-1095 FYADSTH
+1095 
-1102 GMYDMAK
+1102 
-1109 AIQLYKDC
+1109 
-1117 AENEDEPDPF
+1117 
-1127 SMYKLGAI
+1127 
-1135 YIKGKGV
+1135 
-1142 EKNIELGLHYL
+1142 
-1153 NNAIDGENSFA
+1153 
-1164 KVTLADFYAD
+1164 
-1174 STHDMYDMAKAIQLY
+1174 
-1189 KDCAENEDEPDPF
+1189 
-1202 SMYKL
+1202 
-1207 GAIYIKGKGVEKNIE
+1207 
-1222 LGLHYLNN
+1222 
-1230 AIDGGNSFAKVTL
+1230 
-1243 ADFYADSTHDMYDIA
+1243 
-1258 KAIQL
+1258 
-1263 YKDCAENEDE
+1263 
-1273 PDPFSMYK
+1273 
-1281 LGSIYIKGNGVE
+1281 
-1293 KNIELGLHYLNNAI
+1293 IELGLHYLNNAI

-1320 FYADSTHSWYNIT
+1320 FYADSTHSRYNIT

-1432 PTSKEARIDAYK
+1432 STSKEARIDAYK

>member
-115 EDAVVLGY
+115 EDAVALGY
-123 NQKDAWVKYM
+123 NKKDAWVKYM

-249 DLIELVNFL
+249 DLIELVNSL

-302 DISKTYSGSTNHQ
+302 DISTTYSGSTNHQ

-364 NSVHLYDEDN
+364 NSVHLYDEDSS
-374 LQVNSVHLYDEDN
+374 QVNSVHLHDEDN
-387 LQVNSVH
+387 PQVNSIH

-427 QVNSVHLYDEDNPQ
+427 QVNSVHL
-441 VNSVHLSDEEFFRMS
+441 SDEEFFLMS

-466 QMNSVHL
+466 QMNSV
-473 SDEEFFRISSG
+473 
-484 YLSNEDIP
+484 P
-492 QMNSVHLSD
+492 LSD

-507 SSNYLSDEDV
+507 SSNYLSDEDD
-517 SQVNSVHLNDED
+517 SQVNSVHLYDED
-529 TSQVNSVHLIN
+529 TPQMNSVHLIN
-540 GKICNN
+540 GKICDN

-631 IFEHP
+631 IFKHP
-636 ELYISNHKEHKKGDN
+636 ELYISGDEKKHAP
-651 EKSVLTPEQQES
+651 TPEQQKR

-689 YKNCLND
+689 YKNCLDD
-696 NAYAQYALANIYLS
+696 NAYAQYALANIYLGK
-710 EKTTPLTPELYAKS
+710 KTTPLTPELYAKS
-724 LKLLESASNKNP
+724 LELLKSASSKNP

-742 AQHLE
+742 AKHLE
-747 RPIFPYRSTQNEI
+747 RPIFPYRSTQNDI
-760 NSYYRTALDGF
+760 HIFYRTALDGF
-771 LSEEDNDT
+771 LSEKDNDT
-779 NLNGSILY
+779 NLDGSILY

-806 YNYFMKSAECKNK
+806 YKYFMKSAECKNK

-830 DKTSSHYDP
+830 DKTSPHYDP

-854 DPETGES
+854 DSETGES

-876 NQENDKIYDIDKAI
+876 NQKNDKIYDIDKAI

-896 IETNADSTAMFKL
+896 IETNADSMAMFKL
-909 GSLYLNGNGVDENV
+909 GSLYL
-923 ELGLKYINAA
+923 
-933 IDAGNKFVK
+933 
-942 ITMAGIYSDSNNK
+942 
-955 LYNMD
+955 
-960 KAIELYKDCAEN
+960 
-972 DSDSFS
+972 
-978 MFRLGSIYFNGNGVE
+978 
-993 KNTVLGLQYLNHAA
+993 
-1007 KSGNKYAKI
+1007 
-1016 TLAGIYSN
+1016 
-1024 GDNEFYDMAKAIR
+1024 
-1037 LYKDCAE
+1037 
-1044 NEDEPDPFSMYR
+1044 
-1056 LGYIYLKGKGVEK
+1056 
-1069 DIELGLHYL
+1069 
-1078 NSAIDGGNSFAK
+1078 
-1090 ITLAD
+1090 
-1095 FYADSTH
+1095 
-1102 GMYDMAK
+1102 
-1109 AIQLYKDC
+1109 
-1117 AENEDEPDPF
+1117 
-1127 SMYKLGAI
+1127 
-1135 YIKGKGV
+1135 
-1142 EKNIELGLHYL
+1142 
-1153 NNAIDGENSFA
+1153 
-1164 KVTLADFYAD
+1164 
-1174 STHDMYDMAKAIQLY
+1174 
-1189 KDCAENEDEPDPF
+1189 
-1202 SMYKL
+1202 
-1207 GAIYIKGKGVEKNIE
+1207 KGKGVEKNIE

-1243 ADFYADSTHDMYDIA
+1243 ADFYADSTH
-1258 KAIQL
+1258 
-1263 YKDCAENEDE
+1263 
-1273 PDPFSMYK
+1273 SR
-1281 LGSIYIKGNGVE
+1281 
-1293 KNIELGLHYLNNAI
+1293 
-1307 DGGNSFAKVTLAD
+1307 
-1320 FYADSTHSWYNIT
+1320 YNIT
-1333 KAIQLYKDCIKND
+1333 KAIQLYKNCITND

-1432 PTSKEARIDAYK
+1432 STSKEARIDAYK

>member
-1 MPHNILM
+1 
-8 SKIRCYNPN
+8 
-17 KSHAALKNLNYI
+17 
-29 VYIGTRPGVD
+29 
-39 LTDVKLDELT
+39 
-49 AITEEDITPDE
+49 
-60 PSANSQYIYYI
+60 
-71 AKRQNSQGLFGN
+71 
-83 FEFNNITEVAHEVR
+83 
-97 DVTDAGVN
+97 
-105 VYRGIVSLSE
+105 
-115 EDAVVLGY
+115 
-123 NQKDAWVKYM
+123 
-133 HSVMND
+133 
-139 VGNSF
+139 
-144 GIPLTALKWCA
+144 
-155 AVHMEQGHPHCH
+155 
-167 YTFWRTDGKVM
+167 M

-203 EMFLPE
+203 EMFIPE

-249 DLIELVNFL
+249 DLIELVNSL

-263 LKYKLLPPKCKILV
+263 LKYKLLPTKCKILV

-302 DISKTYSGSTNHQ
+302 DISTTYSGSTNHQ

-374 LQVNSVHLYDEDN
+374 LQVNSVHLYDED
-387 LQVNSVH
+387 
-394 LYDEDSSQ
+394 
-402 VNSVH
+402 
-407 LYDEDSS
+407 
-414 QVNSVHLYDEDSS
+414 SS

-473 SDEEFFRISSG
+473 SDEEF
-484 YLSNEDIP
+484 L
-492 QMNSVHLSD
+492 
-501 EEFFRM
+501 RM
-507 SSNYLSDEDV
+507 SSNYLSDEDD
-517 SQVNSVHLNDED
+517 SQVNSVHLYDED
-529 TSQVNSVHLIN
+529 TPQVNSVHLIN
-540 GKICNN
+540 GKICDN

-557 FKGTR
+557 FKRTR

-631 IFEHP
+631 IFNHP
-636 ELYISNHKEHKKGDN
+636 ELYISGDEKKHAP
-651 EKSVLTPEQQES
+651 TPEQQKR

-689 YKNCLND
+689 YKNCLDD
-696 NAYAQYALANIYLS
+696 NAYAQYALANIYLGK
-710 EKTTPLTPELYAKS
+710 KTTPLTPELYAKS
-724 LKLLESASNKNP
+724 LELLKSASSKNP

-742 AQHLE
+742 AKHLE
-747 RPIFPYRSTQNEI
+747 RPIFPYRSTQNDI
-760 NSYYRTALDGF
+760 HIFYRTALDGF
-771 LSEEDNDT
+771 LSEKNNDT
-779 NLNGSILY
+779 NLDGSILY

-806 YNYFMKSAECKNK
+806 YKYFMKSAECKNK

-830 DKTSSHYDP
+830 DKTSPHYDP

-854 DPETGES
+854 DSETGES

-876 NQENDKIYDIDKAI
+876 NQKNDKIYDIDKAI

-896 IETNADSTAMFKL
+896 IETNADSMAMFKL
-909 GSLYLNGNGVDENV
+909 GSLYL
-923 ELGLKYINAA
+923 
-933 IDAGNKFVK
+933 
-942 ITMAGIYSDSNNK
+942 
-955 LYNMD
+955 
-960 KAIELYKDCAEN
+960 
-972 DSDSFS
+972 
-978 MFRLGSIYFNGNGVE
+978 
-993 KNTVLGLQYLNHAA
+993 
-1007 KSGNKYAKI
+1007 
-1016 TLAGIYSN
+1016 
-1024 GDNEFYDMAKAIR
+1024 
-1037 LYKDCAE
+1037 
-1044 NEDEPDPFSMYR
+1044 
-1056 LGYIYLKGKGVEK
+1056 KGKGVEK
-1069 DIELGLHYL
+1069 D
-1078 NSAIDGGNSFAK
+1078 
-1090 ITLAD
+1090 
-1095 FYADSTH
+1095 
-1102 GMYDMAK
+1102 
-1109 AIQLYKDC
+1109 
-1117 AENEDEPDPF
+1117 
-1127 SMYKLGAI
+1127 
-1135 YIKGKGV
+1135 
-1142 EKNIELGLHYL
+1142 
-1153 NNAIDGENSFA
+1153 
-1164 KVTLADFYAD
+1164 
-1174 STHDMYDMAKAIQLY
+1174 
-1189 KDCAENEDEPDPF
+1189 
-1202 SMYKL
+1202 
-1207 GAIYIKGKGVEKNIE
+1207 
-1222 LGLHYLNN
+1222 
-1230 AIDGGNSFAKVTL
+1230 
-1243 ADFYADSTHDMYDIA
+1243 
-1258 KAIQL
+1258 
-1263 YKDCAENEDE
+1263 
-1273 PDPFSMYK
+1273 
-1281 LGSIYIKGNGVE
+1281 
-1293 KNIELGLHYLNNAI
+1293 IELGLHYLNNAI

-1320 FYADSTHSWYNIT
+1320 FYADSTHSRYNIT

-1432 PTSKEARIDAYK
+1432 STSKEARIDAYK

>member
-115 EDAVVLGY
+115 EDAVALGY
-123 NQKDAWVKYM
+123 NQKDTWVKYM

-249 DLIELVNFL
+249 DLIELVNSL

-302 DISKTYSGSTNHQ
+302 DISTTYSGSTNHQ

-364 NSVHLYDEDN
+364 NSVHLYDK
-374 LQVNSVHLYDEDN
+374 
-387 LQVNSVH
+387 
-394 LYDEDSSQ
+394 DSSQ

-441 VNSVHLSDEEFFRMS
+441 VNSVHLYDE
-456 SGYLSNEDIP
+456 
-466 QMNSVHL
+466 V
-473 SDEEFFRISSG
+473 
-484 YLSNEDIP
+484 
-492 QMNSVHLSD
+492 
-501 EEFFRM
+501 
-507 SSNYLSDEDV
+507 
-517 SQVNSVHLNDED
+517 

-540 GKICNN
+540 GKIYDN

-771 LSEEDNDT
+771 LSEKDNDT

-800 RDVELA
+800 KDVELA
-806 YNYFMKSAECKNK
+806 YKYFMKSAECKNK

-830 DKTSSHYDP
+830 DKTSPHYDP

-876 NQENDKIYDIDKAI
+876 NQENDKIYDINKAI

-896 IETNADSTAMFKL
+896 IETNADSMAMFKL
-909 GSLYLNGNGVDENV
+909 GSLYLNGKGVDENV

-933 IDAGNKFVK
+933 IAAGNKFVK

-993 KNTVLGLQYLNHAA
+993 KNTVLGLQYLDHAA

-1016 TLAGIYSN
+1016 TMAGIYSN
-1024 GDNEFYDMAKAIR
+1024 GDNEFYDMNKAIR

-1044 NEDEPDPFSMYR
+1044 NENEPDTFSMYR
-1056 LGYIYLKGKGVEK
+1056 LGAIYLKGKGVEK

-1078 NSAIDGGNSFAK
+1078 NNAIDGGNSFAK
-1090 ITLAD
+1090 I
-1095 FYADSTH
+1095 
-1102 GMYDMAK
+1102 
-1109 AIQLYKDC
+1109 
-1117 AENEDEPDPF
+1117 
-1127 SMYKLGAI
+1127 
-1135 YIKGKGV
+1135 
-1142 EKNIELGLHYL
+1142 
-1153 NNAIDGENSFA
+1153 
-1164 KVTLADFYAD
+1164 TLADFYAD

-1189 KDCAENEDEPDPF
+1189 KDCAENEDEPDTF

-1207 GAIYIKGKGVEKNIE
+1207 GAIYLKGKGVEKNIE

-1230 AIDGGNSFAKVTL
+1230 AID
-1243 ADFYADSTHDMYDIA
+1243 
-1258 KAIQL
+1258 
-1263 YKDCAENEDE
+1263 E
-1273 PDPFSMYK
+1273 
-1281 LGSIYIKGNGVE
+1281 
-1293 KNIELGLHYLNNAI
+1293 
-1307 DGGNSFAKVTLAD
+1307 GNSFAKVTLAD
-1320 FYADSTHSWYNIT
+1320 FYADSTHSRYNIT

-1422 QNHLLLIHSK
+1422 QIHLLLIHSK

>member
-115 EDAVVLGY
+115 EDAVALGY

-139 VGNSF
+139 VGNSL

-249 DLIELVNFL
+249 DLIELVNSL

-302 DISKTYSGSTNHQ
+302 DISTTYSGSTNHQ

-364 NSVHLYDEDN
+364 NSVHLYDED
-374 LQVNSVHLYDEDN
+374 SS
-387 LQVNSVH
+387 QVNSVH

-427 QVNSVHLYDEDNPQ
+427 QVNSVHLYDEDSSQ
-441 VNSVHLSDEEFFRMS
+441 VNSVHLSDEDS
-456 SGYLSNEDIP
+456 
-466 QMNSVHL
+466 
-473 SDEEFFRISSG
+473 
-484 YLSNEDIP
+484 
-492 QMNSVHLSD
+492 
-501 EEFFRM
+501 
-507 SSNYLSDEDV
+507 
-517 SQVNSVHLNDED
+517 
-529 TSQVNSVHLIN
+529 SQVNSVHLIN
-540 GKICNN
+540 GKICDN

-562 NSLYSLDKEDPNYTT
+562 SALYSLDKENPDYAN
-577 QFNTILDALISYHNQ
+577 QFNIILDAIISYHNQ

-724 LKLLESASNKNP
+724 LELLKSASSKNP

-742 AQHLE
+742 AKHLE
-747 RPIFPYRSTQNEI
+747 RPIFPYRSTQNDI
-760 NSYYRTALDGF
+760 HIFYRTALDGF
-771 LSEEDNDT
+771 LSEKDNDT
-779 NLNGSILY
+779 NLDGSILY

-800 RDVELA
+800 MDVELA
-806 YNYFMKSAECKNK
+806 YKYFMKSAECKNK

-830 DKTSSHYDP
+830 DKTSPHYDP

-854 DPETGES
+854 DSETGES

-876 NQENDKIYDIDKAI
+876 NQKNDKIYDIDKAI

-896 IETNADSTAMFKL
+896 IETNADSMAMFKL
-909 GSLYLNGNGVDENV
+909 GSLYL
-923 ELGLKYINAA
+923 
-933 IDAGNKFVK
+933 
-942 ITMAGIYSDSNNK
+942 
-955 LYNMD
+955 
-960 KAIELYKDCAEN
+960 
-972 DSDSFS
+972 
-978 MFRLGSIYFNGNGVE
+978 
-993 KNTVLGLQYLNHAA
+993 
-1007 KSGNKYAKI
+1007 
-1016 TLAGIYSN
+1016 
-1024 GDNEFYDMAKAIR
+1024 
-1037 LYKDCAE
+1037 
-1044 NEDEPDPFSMYR
+1044 
-1056 LGYIYLKGKGVEK
+1056 KGKGVEK
-1069 DIELGLHYL
+1069 D
-1078 NSAIDGGNSFAK
+1078 
-1090 ITLAD
+1090 
-1095 FYADSTH
+1095 
-1102 GMYDMAK
+1102 
-1109 AIQLYKDC
+1109 
-1117 AENEDEPDPF
+1117 
-1127 SMYKLGAI
+1127 
-1135 YIKGKGV
+1135 
-1142 EKNIELGLHYL
+1142 
-1153 NNAIDGENSFA
+1153 
-1164 KVTLADFYAD
+1164 
-1174 STHDMYDMAKAIQLY
+1174 
-1189 KDCAENEDEPDPF
+1189 
-1202 SMYKL
+1202 
-1207 GAIYIKGKGVEKNIE
+1207 
-1222 LGLHYLNN
+1222 
-1230 AIDGGNSFAKVTL
+1230 
-1243 ADFYADSTHDMYDIA
+1243 
-1258 KAIQL
+1258 
-1263 YKDCAENEDE
+1263 
-1273 PDPFSMYK
+1273 
-1281 LGSIYIKGNGVE
+1281 
-1293 KNIELGLHYLNNAI
+1293 IELGLHYLNNAI

-1320 FYADSTHSWYNIT
+1320 FYADSTHSRYNIT

>member
-49 AITEEDITPDE
+49 AITE
-60 PSANSQYIYYI
+60 
-71 AKRQNSQGLFGN
+71 
-83 FEFNNITEVAHEVR
+83 VAHEVR

-115 EDAVVLGY
+115 EDAVALGY

-139 VGNSF
+139 VGNSL

-249 DLIELVNFL
+249 DLIELVNSL

-302 DISKTYSGSTNHQ
+302 DISTTYSGSTNHQ

-364 NSVHLYDEDN
+364 NSVHLYDED
-374 LQVNSVHLYDEDN
+374 
-387 LQVNSVH
+387 
-394 LYDEDSSQ
+394 SSQ

-414 QVNSVHLYDEDSS
+414 
-427 QVNSVHLYDEDNPQ
+427 Q

-473 SDEEFFRISSG
+473 SDEEFFR
-484 YLSNEDIP
+484 
-492 QMNSVHLSD
+492 
-501 EEFFRM
+501 M
-507 SSNYLSDEDV
+507 SSNYLSDEDD
-517 SQVNSVHLNDED
+517 SQVNSVHLYDED
-529 TSQVNSVHLIN
+529 TPQVNSVHLIN
-540 GKICNN
+540 GKICDN
-546 VKQPKLEWTAA
+546 VKQPKLEWTAT

-562 NSLYSLDKEDPNYTT
+562 SALYSLDKENPDYAN
-577 QFNTILDALISYHNQ
+577 QFNIILDAIISYHNQ

-724 LKLLESASNKNP
+724 LELLKSASSKNP

-742 AQHLE
+742 AKHLE
-747 RPIFPYRSTQNEI
+747 RPIFPYRSTQNDI
-760 NSYYRTALDGF
+760 HIFYRTALDGF
-771 LSEEDNDT
+771 LSEKDNDT
-779 NLNGSILY
+779 NLDGSILY

-806 YNYFMKSAECKNK
+806 YKYFMKSAECKNK

-830 DKTSSHYDP
+830 DKTSPHYDP

-854 DPETGES
+854 DSETGES

-876 NQENDKIYDIDKAI
+876 NQKNDKIYDIDKAI

-896 IETNADSTAMFKL
+896 IETNADSMAMFKL
-909 GSLYLNGNGVDENV
+909 GSLYL
-923 ELGLKYINAA
+923 
-933 IDAGNKFVK
+933 
-942 ITMAGIYSDSNNK
+942 
-955 LYNMD
+955 
-960 KAIELYKDCAEN
+960 
-972 DSDSFS
+972 
-978 MFRLGSIYFNGNGVE
+978 
-993 KNTVLGLQYLNHAA
+993 
-1007 KSGNKYAKI
+1007 
-1016 TLAGIYSN
+1016 
-1024 GDNEFYDMAKAIR
+1024 
-1037 LYKDCAE
+1037 
-1044 NEDEPDPFSMYR
+1044 
-1056 LGYIYLKGKGVEK
+1056 KGKGVEK
-1069 DIELGLHYL
+1069 D
-1078 NSAIDGGNSFAK
+1078 
-1090 ITLAD
+1090 
-1095 FYADSTH
+1095 
-1102 GMYDMAK
+1102 
-1109 AIQLYKDC
+1109 
-1117 AENEDEPDPF
+1117 
-1127 SMYKLGAI
+1127 
-1135 YIKGKGV
+1135 
-1142 EKNIELGLHYL
+1142 
-1153 NNAIDGENSFA
+1153 
-1164 KVTLADFYAD
+1164 
-1174 STHDMYDMAKAIQLY
+1174 
-1189 KDCAENEDEPDPF
+1189 
-1202 SMYKL
+1202 
-1207 GAIYIKGKGVEKNIE
+1207 
-1222 LGLHYLNN
+1222 
-1230 AIDGGNSFAKVTL
+1230 
-1243 ADFYADSTHDMYDIA
+1243 
-1258 KAIQL
+1258 
-1263 YKDCAENEDE
+1263 
-1273 PDPFSMYK
+1273 
-1281 LGSIYIKGNGVE
+1281 
-1293 KNIELGLHYLNNAI
+1293 IELGLHYLNNAI

-1320 FYADSTHSWYNIT
+1320 FYADSTHSRYNIT

>member
-115 EDAVVLGY
+115 EDAVALGY
-123 NQKDAWVKYM
+123 NKKDAWVKYM

-249 DLIELVNFL
+249 DLIELVNSL

-302 DISKTYSGSTNHQ
+302 DISTTYSGSTNHQ

-364 NSVHLYDEDN
+364 NSVHLYDEDT
-374 LQVNSVHLYDEDN
+374 
-387 LQVNSVH
+387 
-394 LYDEDSSQ
+394 
-402 VNSVH
+402 
-407 LYDEDSS
+407 
-414 QVNSVHLYDEDSS
+414 
-427 QVNSVHLYDEDNPQ
+427 P
-441 VNSVHLSDEEFFRMS
+441 
-456 SGYLSNEDIP
+456 
-466 QMNSVHL
+466 
-473 SDEEFFRISSG
+473 
-484 YLSNEDIP
+484 
-492 QMNSVHLSD
+492 
-501 EEFFRM
+501 
-507 SSNYLSDEDV
+507 
-517 SQVNSVHLNDED
+517 
-529 TSQVNSVHLIN
+529 QVNSVHLIN
-540 GKICNN
+540 GKICDN
-546 VKQPKLEWTAA
+546 VKQHKLEWTAA

-631 IFEHP
+631 IFKHP
-636 ELYISNHKEHKKGDN
+636 ELYISGDEKKHAP
-651 EKSVLTPEQQES
+651 TPEQQKR

-689 YKNCLND
+689 YKNCLDD
-696 NAYAQYALANIYLS
+696 NAYAQYALANIYLGK
-710 EKTTPLTPELYAKS
+710 KTTPLTPELYAKS
-724 LKLLESASNKNP
+724 LELLKSASSKNP

-742 AQHLE
+742 AKHLE
-747 RPIFPYRSTQNEI
+747 RPIFPYRSTQNDI
-760 NSYYRTALDGF
+760 HLYYQTALDGF
-771 LSEEDNDT
+771 LSENDNDT
-779 NLNGSILY
+779 NLDGSILY

-800 RDVELA
+800 RDIELA
-806 YNYFMKSAECKNK
+806 YKYFMKSAEYKNK
-819 NAYYALGKTCS
+819 NAYYAIGKTCS
-830 DKTSSHYDP
+830 DKTSPHYDP

-876 NQENDKIYDIDKAI
+876 NQKNDKIYDIDKAI

-896 IETNADSTAMFKL
+896 IETNADSMAMFKL
-909 GSLYLNGNGVDENV
+909 GSLYL
-923 ELGLKYINAA
+923 
-933 IDAGNKFVK
+933 
-942 ITMAGIYSDSNNK
+942 
-955 LYNMD
+955 
-960 KAIELYKDCAEN
+960 
-972 DSDSFS
+972 
-978 MFRLGSIYFNGNGVE
+978 
-993 KNTVLGLQYLNHAA
+993 
-1007 KSGNKYAKI
+1007 
-1016 TLAGIYSN
+1016 
-1024 GDNEFYDMAKAIR
+1024 
-1037 LYKDCAE
+1037 
-1044 NEDEPDPFSMYR
+1044 
-1056 LGYIYLKGKGVEK
+1056 
-1069 DIELGLHYL
+1069 
-1078 NSAIDGGNSFAK
+1078 
-1090 ITLAD
+1090 
-1095 FYADSTH
+1095 
-1102 GMYDMAK
+1102 
-1109 AIQLYKDC
+1109 
-1117 AENEDEPDPF
+1117 
-1127 SMYKLGAI
+1127 
-1135 YIKGKGV
+1135 
-1142 EKNIELGLHYL
+1142 
-1153 NNAIDGENSFA
+1153 
-1164 KVTLADFYAD
+1164 
-1174 STHDMYDMAKAIQLY
+1174 
-1189 KDCAENEDEPDPF
+1189 
-1202 SMYKL
+1202 
-1207 GAIYIKGKGVEKNIE
+1207 KGKGVEKNIE

-1243 ADFYADSTHDMYDIA
+1243 ADFYADSTH
-1258 KAIQL
+1258 
-1263 YKDCAENEDE
+1263 
-1273 PDPFSMYK
+1273 SR
-1281 LGSIYIKGNGVE
+1281 
-1293 KNIELGLHYLNNAI
+1293 
-1307 DGGNSFAKVTLAD
+1307 
-1320 FYADSTHSWYNIT
+1320 YNIT

-1444 KSKEHSSPDFEH
+1444 KSKEHSSPDFEHE

>member
-115 EDAVVLGY
+115 EDAVALGY
-123 NQKDAWVKYM
+123 NQKDTWVKYM

-249 DLIELVNFL
+249 DLIELVNSL

-302 DISKTYSGSTNHQ
+302 DISTTYSGSTNHQ

-364 NSVHLYDEDN
+364 NSVHLYDK
-374 LQVNSVHLYDEDN
+374 
-387 LQVNSVH
+387 
-394 LYDEDSSQ
+394 DSSQ

-441 VNSVHLSDEEFFRMS
+441 VNSVHLYDE
-456 SGYLSNEDIP
+456 
-466 QMNSVHL
+466 V
-473 SDEEFFRISSG
+473 
-484 YLSNEDIP
+484 
-492 QMNSVHLSD
+492 
-501 EEFFRM
+501 
-507 SSNYLSDEDV
+507 
-517 SQVNSVHLNDED
+517 

-540 GKICNN
+540 GKIYDN

-771 LSEEDNDT
+771 LSEKDNDT

-800 RDVELA
+800 KDVELA
-806 YNYFMKSAECKNK
+806 YKYFMKSAECKNK

-830 DKTSSHYDP
+830 DKTSPHYDP

-876 NQENDKIYDIDKAI
+876 NQENDKIYDINKAI

-896 IETNADSTAMFKL
+896 IETNADSMAMFKL
-909 GSLYLNGNGVDENV
+909 GSLYLNGKGVDENV

-933 IDAGNKFVK
+933 IAAGNKFVK

-993 KNTVLGLQYLNHAA
+993 KNTVLGLQYLDHAA

-1016 TLAGIYSN
+1016 TMAGIYSN
-1024 GDNEFYDMAKAIR
+1024 GDNEFYDMNKAIR

-1044 NEDEPDPFSMYR
+1044 NENEPDTFSMYR
-1056 LGYIYLKGKGVEK
+1056 
-1069 DIELGLHYL
+1069 
-1078 NSAIDGGNSFAK
+1078 
-1090 ITLAD
+1090 
-1095 FYADSTH
+1095 
-1102 GMYDMAK
+1102 
-1109 AIQLYKDC
+1109 
-1117 AENEDEPDPF
+1117 
-1127 SMYKLGAI
+1127 LGAI

-1153 NNAIDGENSFA
+1153 NNAIDE
-1164 KVTLADFYAD
+1164 
-1174 STHDMYDMAKAIQLY
+1174 
-1189 KDCAENEDEPDPF
+1189 
-1202 SMYKL
+1202 
-1207 GAIYIKGKGVEKNIE
+1207 
-1222 LGLHYLNN
+1222 
-1230 AIDGGNSFAKVTL
+1230 
-1243 ADFYADSTHDMYDIA
+1243 
-1258 KAIQL
+1258 
-1263 YKDCAENEDE
+1263 
-1273 PDPFSMYK
+1273 
-1281 LGSIYIKGNGVE
+1281 
-1293 KNIELGLHYLNNAI
+1293 
-1307 DGGNSFAKVTLAD
+1307 GNSFAKVTLAD
-1320 FYADSTHSWYNIT
+1320 FYADSTHSRYNIT

-1422 QNHLLLIHSK
+1422 QIHLLLIHSK

>member
-115 EDAVVLGY
+115 EDAVALGY

-139 VGNSF
+139 VGNSL

-249 DLIELVNFL
+249 DLIELVNSL

-374 LQVNSVHLYDEDN
+374 LQVNSVHLYDEDSS
-387 LQVNSVH
+387 QVNSVH

-441 VNSVHLSDEEFFRMS
+441 VNSVHLYDEDSSQVNSVHLSDEEFFRMS

-473 SDEEFFRISSG
+473 SDEEF
-484 YLSNEDIP
+484 L
-492 QMNSVHLSD
+492 
-501 EEFFRM
+501 RM
-507 SSNYLSDEDV
+507 SSNYLSDEDD
-517 SQVNSVHLNDED
+517 SQVNSVHLYDED
-529 TSQVNSVHLIN
+529 TPQVNSVHLIN
-540 GKICNN
+540 GKICDN

-557 FKGTR
+557 FKRTR

-631 IFEHP
+631 IFNHP
-636 ELYISNHKEHKKGDN
+636 ELYISGDEKKHAP
-651 EKSVLTPEQQES
+651 TPEQQKR

-689 YKNCLND
+689 YKNCLD
-696 NAYAQYALANIYLS
+696 DKAYAQYALANIYLGK
-710 EKTTPLTPELYAKS
+710 KTTPLTPELYAKS
-724 LKLLESASNKNP
+724 LELLKSASSKNP

-742 AQHLE
+742 AKHLE
-747 RPIFPYRSTQNEI
+747 RPIFPYRSTQNDI
-760 NSYYRTALDGF
+760 HIFYRTALDGF
-771 LSEEDNDT
+771 LSEKNNDT
-779 NLNGSILY
+779 NLDGSILY

-806 YNYFMKSAECKNK
+806 YKYFMKSAECKNK

-830 DKTSSHYDP
+830 DKTSPHYDP

-854 DPETGES
+854 DSETGES

-876 NQENDKIYDIDKAI
+876 NQKNDKIYDIDKAI

-896 IETNADSTAMFKL
+896 IETNADSMAMFKL
-909 GSLYLNGNGVDENV
+909 GSLYL
-923 ELGLKYINAA
+923 
-933 IDAGNKFVK
+933 
-942 ITMAGIYSDSNNK
+942 
-955 LYNMD
+955 
-960 KAIELYKDCAEN
+960 
-972 DSDSFS
+972 
-978 MFRLGSIYFNGNGVE
+978 
-993 KNTVLGLQYLNHAA
+993 
-1007 KSGNKYAKI
+1007 
-1016 TLAGIYSN
+1016 
-1024 GDNEFYDMAKAIR
+1024 
-1037 LYKDCAE
+1037 
-1044 NEDEPDPFSMYR
+1044 
-1056 LGYIYLKGKGVEK
+1056 KGKGVEK
-1069 DIELGLHYL
+1069 D
-1078 NSAIDGGNSFAK
+1078 
-1090 ITLAD
+1090 
-1095 FYADSTH
+1095 
-1102 GMYDMAK
+1102 
-1109 AIQLYKDC
+1109 
-1117 AENEDEPDPF
+1117 
-1127 SMYKLGAI
+1127 
-1135 YIKGKGV
+1135 
-1142 EKNIELGLHYL
+1142 
-1153 NNAIDGENSFA
+1153 
-1164 KVTLADFYAD
+1164 
-1174 STHDMYDMAKAIQLY
+1174 
-1189 KDCAENEDEPDPF
+1189 
-1202 SMYKL
+1202 
-1207 GAIYIKGKGVEKNIE
+1207 
-1222 LGLHYLNN
+1222 
-1230 AIDGGNSFAKVTL
+1230 
-1243 ADFYADSTHDMYDIA
+1243 
-1258 KAIQL
+1258 
-1263 YKDCAENEDE
+1263 
-1273 PDPFSMYK
+1273 
-1281 LGSIYIKGNGVE
+1281 
-1293 KNIELGLHYLNNAI
+1293 IELGLHYLNNAI

-1320 FYADSTHSWYNIT
+1320 FYADSTHSRYNIT

-1432 PTSKEARIDAYK
+1432 STSKEARIDAYK

>member
-359 DNLQV
+359 DNL
-364 NSVHLYDEDN
+364 
-374 LQVNSVHLYDEDN
+374 
-387 LQVNSVH
+387 
-394 LYDEDSSQ
+394 
-402 VNSVH
+402 
-407 LYDEDSS
+407 
-414 QVNSVHLYDEDSS
+414 

>member
-115 EDAVVLGY
+115 EDAVALGY
-123 NQKDAWVKYM
+123 NKKDAWVKYM

-249 DLIELVNFL
+249 DLIELVNSL

-302 DISKTYSGSTNHQ
+302 DISTTYSGSTNHQ

-364 NSVHLYDEDN
+364 NSVHLYDED
-374 LQVNSVHLYDEDN
+374 SP
-387 LQVNSVH
+387 QVNSVH

-427 QVNSVHLYDEDNPQ
+427 QVNSVHLYDEDSSQ

-466 QMNSVHL
+466 QMNSV
-473 SDEEFFRISSG
+473 
-484 YLSNEDIP
+484 P
-492 QMNSVHLSD
+492 LSD

-507 SSNYLSDEDV
+507 SSNYLSDEDD
-517 SQVNSVHLNDED
+517 SQVNSVHLYDED
-529 TSQVNSVHLIN
+529 TPQVNSVHLIN
-540 GKICNN
+540 GKICDN
-546 VKQPKLEWTAA
+546 VKQHKLEWTAA

-631 IFEHP
+631 IFKHP
-636 ELYISNHKEHKKGDN
+636 ELYISGDEKKHAP
-651 EKSVLTPEQQES
+651 TPEQQKR

-689 YKNCLND
+689 YKNCLDD
-696 NAYAQYALANIYLS
+696 NAYAQYALANIYLGK
-710 EKTTPLTPELYAKS
+710 KTTPLTPELYAKS
-724 LKLLESASNKNP
+724 LELLKSASSKNP

-742 AQHLE
+742 AKHLE
-747 RPIFPYRSTQNEI
+747 RPIFPYRSTQNDI
-760 NSYYRTALDGF
+760 HLYYQTALDGF
-771 LSEEDNDT
+771 LSENDNDT
-779 NLNGSILY
+779 NLDGSILY

-800 RDVELA
+800 RDIELA
-806 YNYFMKSAECKNK
+806 YKYFMKSAEYKNK
-819 NAYYALGKTCS
+819 NAYYAIGKTCS
-830 DKTSSHYDP
+830 DKTSPHYDP

-876 NQENDKIYDIDKAI
+876 NQKNDKIYDIDKAI

-896 IETNADSTAMFKL
+896 IETNADSMAMFKL
-909 GSLYLNGNGVDENV
+909 GSLYL
-923 ELGLKYINAA
+923 
-933 IDAGNKFVK
+933 
-942 ITMAGIYSDSNNK
+942 
-955 LYNMD
+955 
-960 KAIELYKDCAEN
+960 
-972 DSDSFS
+972 
-978 MFRLGSIYFNGNGVE
+978 
-993 KNTVLGLQYLNHAA
+993 
-1007 KSGNKYAKI
+1007 
-1016 TLAGIYSN
+1016 
-1024 GDNEFYDMAKAIR
+1024 
-1037 LYKDCAE
+1037 
-1044 NEDEPDPFSMYR
+1044 
-1056 LGYIYLKGKGVEK
+1056 
-1069 DIELGLHYL
+1069 
-1078 NSAIDGGNSFAK
+1078 
-1090 ITLAD
+1090 
-1095 FYADSTH
+1095 
-1102 GMYDMAK
+1102 
-1109 AIQLYKDC
+1109 
-1117 AENEDEPDPF
+1117 
-1127 SMYKLGAI
+1127 
-1135 YIKGKGV
+1135 
-1142 EKNIELGLHYL
+1142 
-1153 NNAIDGENSFA
+1153 
-1164 KVTLADFYAD
+1164 
-1174 STHDMYDMAKAIQLY
+1174 
-1189 KDCAENEDEPDPF
+1189 
-1202 SMYKL
+1202 
-1207 GAIYIKGKGVEKNIE
+1207 KGKGVEKNIE

-1243 ADFYADSTHDMYDIA
+1243 ADFYADSTH
-1258 KAIQL
+1258 
-1263 YKDCAENEDE
+1263 
-1273 PDPFSMYK
+1273 SR
-1281 LGSIYIKGNGVE
+1281 
-1293 KNIELGLHYLNNAI
+1293 
-1307 DGGNSFAKVTLAD
+1307 
-1320 FYADSTHSWYNIT
+1320 YNIT

-1444 KSKEHSSPDFEH
+1444 KSKEHSSPDFEHE

>member
-115 EDAVVLGY
+115 EDAVALGY
-123 NQKDAWVKYM
+123 NKKDAWVKYM
-133 HSVMND
+133 HPVMND

-249 DLIELVNFL
+249 DLIELVNSL

-302 DISKTYSGSTNHQ
+302 DISTTYSGSTNHQ

-364 NSVHLYDEDN
+364 NSVHLYDEDSS
-374 LQVNSVHLYDEDN
+374 QVNSVHLYDEDN
-387 LQVNSVH
+387 PQVNSIH

-414 QVNSVHLYDEDSS
+414 QVNSVHLYDEDT
-427 QVNSVHLYDEDNPQ
+427 
-441 VNSVHLSDEEFFRMS
+441 
-456 SGYLSNEDIP
+456 P
-466 QMNSVHL
+466 QM
-473 SDEEFFRISSG
+473 
-484 YLSNEDIP
+484 
-492 QMNSVHLSD
+492 
-501 EEFFRM
+501 
-507 SSNYLSDEDV
+507 
-517 SQVNSVHLNDED
+517 
-529 TSQVNSVHLIN
+529 NSVHLIN
-540 GKICNN
+540 GKICDN

-631 IFEHP
+631 IFKHP
-636 ELYISNHKEHKKGDN
+636 ELYISGDEKKHAP
-651 EKSVLTPEQQES
+651 TPEQQKR

-689 YKNCLND
+689 YKNCLDD
-696 NAYAQYALANIYLS
+696 NAYAQYALANIYLGK
-710 EKTTPLTPELYAKS
+710 KTTPLTPELYAKS
-724 LKLLESASNKNP
+724 LELLKSASSKNP

-742 AQHLE
+742 AKHLE
-747 RPIFPYRSTQNEI
+747 RPIFPYRSTQNDI
-760 NSYYRTALDGF
+760 HIFYRTALDGF
-771 LSEEDNDT
+771 LSEKDNDT
-779 NLNGSILY
+779 NLDGSILY

-806 YNYFMKSAECKNK
+806 YKYFMKSAECKNK

-830 DKTSSHYDP
+830 DKTSPHYDP

-854 DPETGES
+854 DSETGES

-876 NQENDKIYDIDKAI
+876 NQKNDKIYDIDKAI

-896 IETNADSTAMFKL
+896 IETNADSMAMFKL
-909 GSLYLNGNGVDENV
+909 GSLYL
-923 ELGLKYINAA
+923 
-933 IDAGNKFVK
+933 
-942 ITMAGIYSDSNNK
+942 
-955 LYNMD
+955 
-960 KAIELYKDCAEN
+960 
-972 DSDSFS
+972 
-978 MFRLGSIYFNGNGVE
+978 
-993 KNTVLGLQYLNHAA
+993 
-1007 KSGNKYAKI
+1007 
-1016 TLAGIYSN
+1016 
-1024 GDNEFYDMAKAIR
+1024 
-1037 LYKDCAE
+1037 
-1044 NEDEPDPFSMYR
+1044 
-1056 LGYIYLKGKGVEK
+1056 
-1069 DIELGLHYL
+1069 
-1078 NSAIDGGNSFAK
+1078 
-1090 ITLAD
+1090 
-1095 FYADSTH
+1095 
-1102 GMYDMAK
+1102 
-1109 AIQLYKDC
+1109 
-1117 AENEDEPDPF
+1117 
-1127 SMYKLGAI
+1127 
-1135 YIKGKGV
+1135 
-1142 EKNIELGLHYL
+1142 
-1153 NNAIDGENSFA
+1153 
-1164 KVTLADFYAD
+1164 
-1174 STHDMYDMAKAIQLY
+1174 
-1189 KDCAENEDEPDPF
+1189 
-1202 SMYKL
+1202 
-1207 GAIYIKGKGVEKNIE
+1207 KGKGVEKNIE

-1243 ADFYADSTHDMYDIA
+1243 ADFYADSTH
-1258 KAIQL
+1258 
-1263 YKDCAENEDE
+1263 
-1273 PDPFSMYK
+1273 SR
-1281 LGSIYIKGNGVE
+1281 
-1293 KNIELGLHYLNNAI
+1293 
-1307 DGGNSFAKVTLAD
+1307 
-1320 FYADSTHSWYNIT
+1320 YNIT
-1333 KAIQLYKDCIKND
+1333 KAIQLYKNCITND

-1432 PTSKEARIDAYK
+1432 STSKEARIDAYK

>member
-115 EDAVVLGY
+115 EDAVALGY

-139 VGNSF
+139 VGNSL

-249 DLIELVNFL
+249 DLIELVNSL

-364 NSVHLYDEDN
+364 NSVHLYDED
-374 LQVNSVHLYDEDN
+374 SP
-387 LQVNSVH
+387 
-394 LYDEDSSQ
+394 
-402 VNSVH
+402 
-407 LYDEDSS
+407 

-441 VNSVHLSDEEFFRMS
+441 VNSVHLYDEDSSQVNSVHLSDEEFFRMS
-456 SGYLSNEDIP
+456 SSYLSNEDIP

-473 SDEEFFRISSG
+473 SDEEF
-484 YLSNEDIP
+484 L
-492 QMNSVHLSD
+492 
-501 EEFFRM
+501 RM
-507 SSNYLSDEDV
+507 SSNYLSDEDD
-517 SQVNSVHLNDED
+517 SQVNSVHLYDED
-529 TSQVNSVHLIN
+529 TPQVNSVHLIN
-540 GKICNN
+540 GKICDN

-557 FKGTR
+557 FKRTR

-631 IFEHP
+631 IFNHP
-636 ELYISNHKEHKKGDN
+636 ELYISGDEKKHAP
-651 EKSVLTPEQQES
+651 TPEQQKR

-689 YKNCLND
+689 YKNCLDD
-696 NAYAQYALANIYLS
+696 NAYAQYALANIYLGK
-710 EKTTPLTPELYAKS
+710 KTTPLTPELYAKS
-724 LKLLESASNKNP
+724 LELLKSASSKNP

-742 AQHLE
+742 AKHLE
-747 RPIFPYRSTQNEI
+747 RPIFPYRSTQNDI
-760 NSYYRTALDGF
+760 HIFYRTALDGF
-771 LSEEDNDT
+771 LIEKNNDT
-779 NLNGSILY
+779 NLDGSILY

-806 YNYFMKSAECKNK
+806 YKYFMKSAECKNK

-830 DKTSSHYDP
+830 DKTSPHYDP

-854 DPETGES
+854 DSETGES

-876 NQENDKIYDIDKAI
+876 NQKNDKIYDIDKAI

-896 IETNADSTAMFKL
+896 IETNADSMAMFKL
-909 GSLYLNGNGVDENV
+909 GSLYL
-923 ELGLKYINAA
+923 
-933 IDAGNKFVK
+933 
-942 ITMAGIYSDSNNK
+942 
-955 LYNMD
+955 
-960 KAIELYKDCAEN
+960 
-972 DSDSFS
+972 
-978 MFRLGSIYFNGNGVE
+978 
-993 KNTVLGLQYLNHAA
+993 
-1007 KSGNKYAKI
+1007 
-1016 TLAGIYSN
+1016 
-1024 GDNEFYDMAKAIR
+1024 
-1037 LYKDCAE
+1037 
-1044 NEDEPDPFSMYR
+1044 
-1056 LGYIYLKGKGVEK
+1056 KGKGVEK
-1069 DIELGLHYL
+1069 D
-1078 NSAIDGGNSFAK
+1078 
-1090 ITLAD
+1090 
-1095 FYADSTH
+1095 
-1102 GMYDMAK
+1102 
-1109 AIQLYKDC
+1109 
-1117 AENEDEPDPF
+1117 
-1127 SMYKLGAI
+1127 
-1135 YIKGKGV
+1135 
-1142 EKNIELGLHYL
+1142 
-1153 NNAIDGENSFA
+1153 
-1164 KVTLADFYAD
+1164 
-1174 STHDMYDMAKAIQLY
+1174 
-1189 KDCAENEDEPDPF
+1189 
-1202 SMYKL
+1202 
-1207 GAIYIKGKGVEKNIE
+1207 
-1222 LGLHYLNN
+1222 
-1230 AIDGGNSFAKVTL
+1230 
-1243 ADFYADSTHDMYDIA
+1243 
-1258 KAIQL
+1258 
-1263 YKDCAENEDE
+1263 
-1273 PDPFSMYK
+1273 
-1281 LGSIYIKGNGVE
+1281 
-1293 KNIELGLHYLNNAI
+1293 IELGLHYLNNAI

-1320 FYADSTHSWYNIT
+1320 FYADSTHSRYNIT

-1422 QNHLLLIHSK
+1422 QIHLLLIHSK

>member
-115 EDAVVLGY
+115 EDAVALGY
-123 NQKDAWVKYM
+123 NQKDTWVKYM

-249 DLIELVNFL
+249 DLIELVNSL

-302 DISKTYSGSTNHQ
+302 DISTTYSGSTNHQ

-364 NSVHLYDEDN
+364 NSVHLYDK
-374 LQVNSVHLYDEDN
+374 
-387 LQVNSVH
+387 
-394 LYDEDSSQ
+394 DSSQ

-427 QVNSVHLYDEDNPQ
+427 Q

-473 SDEEFFRISSG
+473 SDEEFFRMSSG

-507 SSNYLSDEDV
+507 SSNYLSDEDD
-517 SQVNSVHLNDED
+517 SQVNSVHLYDEV

-540 GKICNN
+540 GKIYDN

-771 LSEEDNDT
+771 LSEKDNDT

-800 RDVELA
+800 KDVELA
-806 YNYFMKSAECKNK
+806 YKYFMKSAECKNK

-830 DKTSSHYDP
+830 DKTSPHYDP

-854 DPETGES
+854 DSETGES

-896 IETNADSTAMFKL
+896 IETNADSMAMFKL
-909 GSLYLNGNGVDENV
+909 GSLYLNGKGVDENV

-933 IDAGNKFVK
+933 IAAGNKFVK

-993 KNTVLGLQYLNHAA
+993 KNTVLGLQYLDHAA

-1016 TLAGIYSN
+1016 TMAGIYSN
-1024 GDNEFYDMAKAIR
+1024 GDNEFYDMNKAIR

-1044 NEDEPDPFSMYR
+1044 NENDPDTFSMYR
-1056 LGYIYLKGKGVEK
+1056 LGAIYLKGKGAEK
-1069 DIELGLHYL
+1069 D
-1078 NSAIDGGNSFAK
+1078 
-1090 ITLAD
+1090 
-1095 FYADSTH
+1095 
-1102 GMYDMAK
+1102 
-1109 AIQLYKDC
+1109 
-1117 AENEDEPDPF
+1117 
-1127 SMYKLGAI
+1127 
-1135 YIKGKGV
+1135 
-1142 EKNIELGLHYL
+1142 IELGLHYL
-1153 NNAIDGENSFA
+1153 NNAIDGGNSFA
-1164 KVTLADFYAD
+1164 KITLADFYAD

-1189 KDCAENEDEPDPF
+1189 KDCAENEDEPDTF
-1202 SMYKL
+1202 SMYRL

-1230 AIDGGNSFAKVTL
+1230 AIDGGNSFAKITL
-1243 ADFYADSTHDMYDIA
+1243 ADFYADSTHDMYDMA

-1273 PDPFSMYK
+1273 PDTFSMYR
-1281 LGSIYIKGNGVE
+1281 LGAIYIKGKGVE

-1307 DGGNSFAKVTLAD
+1307 DEGNSFAKVTLAD
-1320 FYADSTHSWYNIT
+1320 FYADSTHSRYNIT

-1422 QNHLLLIHSK
+1422 QIHLLLIHSK

>member
-115 EDAVVLGY
+115 EDAVALGY
-123 NQKDAWVKYM
+123 NQKDTWVKYM

-249 DLIELVNFL
+249 DLIELVNSL

-302 DISKTYSGSTNHQ
+302 DISTTYSGSTNHQ

-364 NSVHLYDEDN
+364 NSVHLYDK
-374 LQVNSVHLYDEDN
+374 
-387 LQVNSVH
+387 
-394 LYDEDSSQ
+394 DSSQ

-441 VNSVHLSDEEFFRMS
+441 VNSVHLYDEDSSQVNSVHLYDEDSSQVNSVHLYDEDNPQVNSVHLYDEDSSQVNSVHLYDEDSSQVNSVHLSDEEFFRMS

-473 SDEEFFRISSG
+473 SDEEFFRMSSG

-507 SSNYLSDEDV
+507 SSNYLSDEDD
-517 SQVNSVHLNDED
+517 SQVNSVHLYDEV

-540 GKICNN
+540 GKIYDN

-771 LSEEDNDT
+771 LSEKDNDT

-800 RDVELA
+800 KDVELA
-806 YNYFMKSAECKNK
+806 YKYFMKSAECKNK

-830 DKTSSHYDP
+830 DKTSPHYDP

-876 NQENDKIYDIDKAI
+876 NQENDKIYDINKAI

-896 IETNADSTAMFKL
+896 IETNADSMAMFKL
-909 GSLYLNGNGVDENV
+909 GSLYLNGKGVDENV

-933 IDAGNKFVK
+933 IAAGNKFVK

-993 KNTVLGLQYLNHAA
+993 KNTVLGLQYLDHAA

-1016 TLAGIYSN
+1016 TMAGIYSN
-1024 GDNEFYDMAKAIR
+1024 GDNEFYDMNKAIR

-1044 NEDEPDPFSMYR
+1044 NENEPDTFSMYR
-1056 LGYIYLKGKGVEK
+1056 LGAIYL
-1069 DIELGLHYL
+1069 
-1078 NSAIDGGNSFAK
+1078 
-1090 ITLAD
+1090 
-1095 FYADSTH
+1095 
-1102 GMYDMAK
+1102 
-1109 AIQLYKDC
+1109 
-1117 AENEDEPDPF
+1117 
-1127 SMYKLGAI
+1127 
-1135 YIKGKGV
+1135 KGKGV

-1153 NNAIDGENSFA
+1153 NNAIDE
-1164 KVTLADFYAD
+1164 
-1174 STHDMYDMAKAIQLY
+1174 
-1189 KDCAENEDEPDPF
+1189 
-1202 SMYKL
+1202 
-1207 GAIYIKGKGVEKNIE
+1207 
-1222 LGLHYLNN
+1222 
-1230 AIDGGNSFAKVTL
+1230 
-1243 ADFYADSTHDMYDIA
+1243 
-1258 KAIQL
+1258 
-1263 YKDCAENEDE
+1263 
-1273 PDPFSMYK
+1273 
-1281 LGSIYIKGNGVE
+1281 
-1293 KNIELGLHYLNNAI
+1293 
-1307 DGGNSFAKVTLAD
+1307 GNSFAKVTLAD
-1320 FYADSTHSWYNIT
+1320 FYADSTHSRYNIT

-1422 QNHLLLIHSK
+1422 QIHLLLIHSK

>member
-115 EDAVVLGY
+115 EDAVALGY

-139 VGNSF
+139 VGNSL

-249 DLIELVNFL
+249 DLIELVNSL

-364 NSVHLYDEDN
+364 NSVHLYDED
-374 LQVNSVHLYDEDN
+374 SP
-387 LQVNSVH
+387 
-394 LYDEDSSQ
+394 
-402 VNSVH
+402 
-407 LYDEDSS
+407 

-441 VNSVHLSDEEFFRMS
+441 VNSVHLYDEDSSQVNSVHLSDEEFFRMS
-456 SGYLSNEDIP
+456 SSYLSNEDIP

-473 SDEEFFRISSG
+473 SDEEF
-484 YLSNEDIP
+484 L
-492 QMNSVHLSD
+492 
-501 EEFFRM
+501 RM
-507 SSNYLSDEDV
+507 SSNYLSDEDD
-517 SQVNSVHLNDED
+517 SQVNSVHLYDED
-529 TSQVNSVHLIN
+529 TPQVNSVHLIN
-540 GKICNN
+540 GKICDN

-557 FKGTR
+557 FKRTR

-631 IFEHP
+631 IFNHP
-636 ELYISNHKEHKKGDN
+636 ELYISGDEKKHAP
-651 EKSVLTPEQQES
+651 TPEQQKR

-689 YKNCLND
+689 YKNCLDD
-696 NAYAQYALANIYLS
+696 NAYAQYALANIYLGK
-710 EKTTPLTPELYAKS
+710 KTTPLTPELYAKS
-724 LKLLESASNKNP
+724 LELLKSASSKNP

-742 AQHLE
+742 AKHLE
-747 RPIFPYRSTQNEI
+747 RPIFPYRSTQNDI
-760 NSYYRTALDGF
+760 HIFYRTALDGF
-771 LSEEDNDT
+771 LIEKNNDT
-779 NLNGSILY
+779 NLDGSILY

-806 YNYFMKSAECKNK
+806 YKYFMKSAECKNK

-830 DKTSSHYDP
+830 DKTSPHYDP

-854 DPETGES
+854 DSETGES

-876 NQENDKIYDIDKAI
+876 NQKNDKIYDIDKAI

-896 IETNADSTAMFKL
+896 IETNADSMAMFKL
-909 GSLYLNGNGVDENV
+909 GSLYL
-923 ELGLKYINAA
+923 
-933 IDAGNKFVK
+933 
-942 ITMAGIYSDSNNK
+942 
-955 LYNMD
+955 
-960 KAIELYKDCAEN
+960 
-972 DSDSFS
+972 
-978 MFRLGSIYFNGNGVE
+978 
-993 KNTVLGLQYLNHAA
+993 
-1007 KSGNKYAKI
+1007 
-1016 TLAGIYSN
+1016 
-1024 GDNEFYDMAKAIR
+1024 
-1037 LYKDCAE
+1037 
-1044 NEDEPDPFSMYR
+1044 
-1056 LGYIYLKGKGVEK
+1056 KGKGVEK
-1069 DIELGLHYL
+1069 D
-1078 NSAIDGGNSFAK
+1078 
-1090 ITLAD
+1090 
-1095 FYADSTH
+1095 
-1102 GMYDMAK
+1102 
-1109 AIQLYKDC
+1109 
-1117 AENEDEPDPF
+1117 
-1127 SMYKLGAI
+1127 
-1135 YIKGKGV
+1135 
-1142 EKNIELGLHYL
+1142 
-1153 NNAIDGENSFA
+1153 
-1164 KVTLADFYAD
+1164 
-1174 STHDMYDMAKAIQLY
+1174 
-1189 KDCAENEDEPDPF
+1189 
-1202 SMYKL
+1202 
-1207 GAIYIKGKGVEKNIE
+1207 
-1222 LGLHYLNN
+1222 
-1230 AIDGGNSFAKVTL
+1230 
-1243 ADFYADSTHDMYDIA
+1243 
-1258 KAIQL
+1258 
-1263 YKDCAENEDE
+1263 
-1273 PDPFSMYK
+1273 
-1281 LGSIYIKGNGVE
+1281 
-1293 KNIELGLHYLNNAI
+1293 IELGLHYLNNAI

-1320 FYADSTHSWYNIT
+1320 FYADSTHSRYNIT

>member
-115 EDAVVLGY
+115 EDAVALGY

-139 VGNSF
+139 VGNSL

-249 DLIELVNFL
+249 DLIELVNSL

-302 DISKTYSGSTNHQ
+302 DISTTYSGSTNHQ

-364 NSVHLYDEDN
+364 NSVHLYDEDT
-374 LQVNSVHLYDEDN
+374 
-387 LQVNSVH
+387 
-394 LYDEDSSQ
+394 
-402 VNSVH
+402 
-407 LYDEDSS
+407 
-414 QVNSVHLYDEDSS
+414 
-427 QVNSVHLYDEDNPQ
+427 P
-441 VNSVHLSDEEFFRMS
+441 
-456 SGYLSNEDIP
+456 
-466 QMNSVHL
+466 
-473 SDEEFFRISSG
+473 
-484 YLSNEDIP
+484 
-492 QMNSVHLSD
+492 
-501 EEFFRM
+501 
-507 SSNYLSDEDV
+507 
-517 SQVNSVHLNDED
+517 
-529 TSQVNSVHLIN
+529 QVNSVHLIN
-540 GKICNN
+540 GKICDN

-562 NSLYSLDKEDPNYTT
+562 SALYSLDKENPDYAN
-577 QFNTILDALISYHNQ
+577 QFNIILDAIISYHNQ

-724 LKLLESASNKNP
+724 LELLKSASSKNP

-742 AQHLE
+742 AKHLE
-747 RPIFPYRSTQNEI
+747 RPIFPYRSTQNDI
-760 NSYYRTALDGF
+760 HIFYRTALDGF
-771 LSEEDNDT
+771 LSEKDNDT
-779 NLNGSILY
+779 NLDGSILY

-806 YNYFMKSAECKNK
+806 YKYFMKSAECKNK

-830 DKTSSHYDP
+830 DKTSPHYDP

-890 DIYKEC
+890 DIYKAC
-896 IETNADSTAMFKL
+896 IETNADSMAMFKL
-909 GSLYLNGNGVDENV
+909 GSLYL
-923 ELGLKYINAA
+923 
-933 IDAGNKFVK
+933 
-942 ITMAGIYSDSNNK
+942 
-955 LYNMD
+955 
-960 KAIELYKDCAEN
+960 
-972 DSDSFS
+972 
-978 MFRLGSIYFNGNGVE
+978 
-993 KNTVLGLQYLNHAA
+993 
-1007 KSGNKYAKI
+1007 
-1016 TLAGIYSN
+1016 
-1024 GDNEFYDMAKAIR
+1024 
-1037 LYKDCAE
+1037 
-1044 NEDEPDPFSMYR
+1044 
-1056 LGYIYLKGKGVEK
+1056 KGKGVEK
-1069 DIELGLHYL
+1069 D
-1078 NSAIDGGNSFAK
+1078 
-1090 ITLAD
+1090 
-1095 FYADSTH
+1095 
-1102 GMYDMAK
+1102 
-1109 AIQLYKDC
+1109 
-1117 AENEDEPDPF
+1117 
-1127 SMYKLGAI
+1127 
-1135 YIKGKGV
+1135 
-1142 EKNIELGLHYL
+1142 
-1153 NNAIDGENSFA
+1153 
-1164 KVTLADFYAD
+1164 
-1174 STHDMYDMAKAIQLY
+1174 
-1189 KDCAENEDEPDPF
+1189 
-1202 SMYKL
+1202 
-1207 GAIYIKGKGVEKNIE
+1207 
-1222 LGLHYLNN
+1222 
-1230 AIDGGNSFAKVTL
+1230 
-1243 ADFYADSTHDMYDIA
+1243 
-1258 KAIQL
+1258 
-1263 YKDCAENEDE
+1263 
-1273 PDPFSMYK
+1273 
-1281 LGSIYIKGNGVE
+1281 
-1293 KNIELGLHYLNNAI
+1293 IELGLHYLNNAI

-1320 FYADSTHSWYNIT
+1320 FYADSTHSRYNIT

-1432 PTSKEARIDAYK
+1432 STSKEARIDAYK

>member
-115 EDAVVLGY
+115 EDAVALGY

-139 VGNSF
+139 VGNSL

-249 DLIELVNFL
+249 DLIELVNSL

-296 YMKAVS
+296 YMKSVS
-302 DISKTYSGSTNHQ
+302 DISTTYSGSTNHQ

-348 LSGELSSPLHN
+348 LSGELSSPLYN
-359 DNLQV
+359 DNP
-364 NSVHLYDEDN
+364 
-374 LQVNSVHLYDEDN
+374 
-387 LQVNSVH
+387 QVNSVH

-402 VNSVH
+402 MNSVH
-407 LYDEDSS
+407 LS
-414 QVNSVHLYDEDSS
+414 DEDSS

-473 SDEEFFRISSG
+473 SDEE
-484 YLSNEDIP
+484 L
-492 QMNSVHLSD
+492 
-501 EEFFRM
+501 FRM
-507 SSNYLSDEDV
+507 SSNYLSDEDD
-517 SQVNSVHLNDED
+517 SQVNSVHLYDED
-529 TSQVNSVHLIN
+529 TPQVNSVHLIN
-540 GKICNN
+540 GKICDN

-562 NSLYSLDKEDPNYTT
+562 SALYSLDKENPDYAN
-577 QFNTILDALISYHNQ
+577 QFNIILDAIISHHNQ

-724 LKLLESASNKNP
+724 LELLKSASNQNP

-806 YNYFMKSAECKNK
+806 YKYFMKSAECKNK

-830 DKTSSHYDP
+830 DKTSPHYDP

-890 DIYKEC
+890 DIYKAC

-933 IDAGNKFVK
+933 IAAGNKFVK

-1044 NEDEPDPFSMYR
+1044 NENEPDPFSMYR
-1056 LGYIYLKGKGVEK
+1056 LGAIYLKGKGVEK

-1078 NSAIDGGNSFAK
+1078 N
-1090 ITLAD
+1090 
-1095 FYADSTH
+1095 
-1102 GMYDMAK
+1102 
-1109 AIQLYKDC
+1109 
-1117 AENEDEPDPF
+1117 
-1127 SMYKLGAI
+1127 
-1135 YIKGKGV
+1135 
-1142 EKNIELGLHYL
+1142 
-1153 NNAIDGENSFA
+1153 NAIA
-1164 KVTLADFYAD
+1164 
-1174 STHDMYDMAKAIQLY
+1174 
-1189 KDCAENEDEPDPF
+1189 
-1202 SMYKL
+1202 
-1207 GAIYIKGKGVEKNIE
+1207 
-1222 LGLHYLNN
+1222 
-1230 AIDGGNSFAKVTL
+1230 GGNSFAKVTL
-1243 ADFYADSTHDMYDIA
+1243 ANFYADSTHDMYDIA

-1320 FYADSTHSWYNIT
+1320 FYADSTHDMYDIAKAIQLYKDCAENEDEPDPFSMYKLWSIYIKGNGVEKNIELGLHYLNNAIDGGNSFAKVTLADFYADSTHSRYNIT

-1444 KSKEHSSPDFEH
+1444 KSKEHSSPDFEHE

>member
-115 EDAVVLGY
+115 EDAVALGY

-139 VGNSF
+139 VGNSL

-249 DLIELVNFL
+249 DLIELVNSL

-364 NSVHLYDEDN
+364 NSVHLYDED
-374 LQVNSVHLYDEDN
+374 
-387 LQVNSVH
+387 
-394 LYDEDSSQ
+394 SS
-402 VNSVH
+402 
-407 LYDEDSS
+407 
-414 QVNSVHLYDEDSS
+414 
-427 QVNSVHLYDEDNPQ
+427 Q

-473 SDEEFFRISSG
+473 SDEE
-484 YLSNEDIP
+484 L
-492 QMNSVHLSD
+492 
-501 EEFFRM
+501 FRM
-507 SSNYLSDEDV
+507 SSNYLSDEDD
-517 SQVNSVHLNDED
+517 SQVNSVHLYDED
-529 TSQVNSVHLIN
+529 TPQVNSVHLIN
-540 GKICNN
+540 GKICDN

-562 NSLYSLDKEDPNYTT
+562 SALYSLDKENPDYAN
-577 QFNTILDALISYHNQ
+577 QFNIILDAIISHHNQ

-724 LKLLESASNKNP
+724 LELLKSASNQNP

-806 YNYFMKSAECKNK
+806 YKYFMKSAECKNK

-830 DKTSSHYDP
+830 DKTSPHYDP

-890 DIYKEC
+890 DIYKAC

-933 IDAGNKFVK
+933 IAAGNKFVK

-1024 GDNEFYDMAKAIR
+1024 GDNKFYDMAKAIR

-1044 NEDEPDPFSMYR
+1044 NENEPDPFSMYR
-1056 LGYIYLKGKGVEK
+1056 LGAIYLKGKGVEK

-1078 NSAIDGGNSFAK
+1078 N
-1090 ITLAD
+1090 
-1095 FYADSTH
+1095 
-1102 GMYDMAK
+1102 
-1109 AIQLYKDC
+1109 
-1117 AENEDEPDPF
+1117 
-1127 SMYKLGAI
+1127 
-1135 YIKGKGV
+1135 
-1142 EKNIELGLHYL
+1142 
-1153 NNAIDGENSFA
+1153 NAIA
-1164 KVTLADFYAD
+1164 
-1174 STHDMYDMAKAIQLY
+1174 
-1189 KDCAENEDEPDPF
+1189 
-1202 SMYKL
+1202 
-1207 GAIYIKGKGVEKNIE
+1207 
-1222 LGLHYLNN
+1222 
-1230 AIDGGNSFAKVTL
+1230 GGNSFAKVTL
-1243 ADFYADSTHDMYDIA
+1243 ANFYADSTHDMYDIA

-1320 FYADSTHSWYNIT
+1320 FYADSTHSRYNIT

>member
-115 EDAVVLGY
+115 EDAVALGY
-123 NQKDAWVKYM
+123 NQKDTWVKYM

-249 DLIELVNFL
+249 DLIELVNSL

-374 LQVNSVHLYDEDN
+374 LQVNSVHLYDED
-387 LQVNSVH
+387 
-394 LYDEDSSQ
+394 SSQ

-473 SDEEFFRISSG
+473 SDEEFFR
-484 YLSNEDIP
+484 
-492 QMNSVHLSD
+492 
-501 EEFFRM
+501 M
-507 SSNYLSDEDV
+507 SSNYLSDEDD
-517 SQVNSVHLNDED
+517 SQVNSVHLYDEV

-540 GKICNN
+540 GKIYDN

-710 EKTTPLTPELYAKS
+710 EKTTSLTPELYAKS

-771 LSEEDNDT
+771 LSEKDNDT

-800 RDVELA
+800 KDVELA
-806 YNYFMKSAECKNK
+806 YKYFMKSAECKNK

-830 DKTSSHYDP
+830 DKTSPHYDP

-854 DPETGES
+854 DSETGES

-896 IETNADSTAMFKL
+896 IETNADSMAMFKL
-909 GSLYLNGNGVDENV
+909 GSLYLNGKGVDENV

-933 IDAGNKFVK
+933 IAAGNKFVK

-993 KNTVLGLQYLNHAA
+993 KNTVLGLQYLDHAA

-1016 TLAGIYSN
+1016 TMAGIYSN
-1024 GDNEFYDMAKAIR
+1024 GDNEFYDMNKAIR

-1044 NEDEPDPFSMYR
+1044 NENDPDTFSMYR
-1056 LGYIYLKGKGVEK
+1056 
-1069 DIELGLHYL
+1069 
-1078 NSAIDGGNSFAK
+1078 
-1090 ITLAD
+1090 
-1095 FYADSTH
+1095 
-1102 GMYDMAK
+1102 
-1109 AIQLYKDC
+1109 
-1117 AENEDEPDPF
+1117 
-1127 SMYKLGAI
+1127 LGAI

-1153 NNAIDGENSFA
+1153 NNAIDE
-1164 KVTLADFYAD
+1164 
-1174 STHDMYDMAKAIQLY
+1174 
-1189 KDCAENEDEPDPF
+1189 
-1202 SMYKL
+1202 
-1207 GAIYIKGKGVEKNIE
+1207 
-1222 LGLHYLNN
+1222 
-1230 AIDGGNSFAKVTL
+1230 
-1243 ADFYADSTHDMYDIA
+1243 
-1258 KAIQL
+1258 
-1263 YKDCAENEDE
+1263 
-1273 PDPFSMYK
+1273 
-1281 LGSIYIKGNGVE
+1281 
-1293 KNIELGLHYLNNAI
+1293 
-1307 DGGNSFAKVTLAD
+1307 GNSFAKVTLAD
-1320 FYADSTHSWYNIT
+1320 FYADSTHSRYNIT

-1422 QNHLLLIHSK
+1422 QIHLLLIHSK

>member
-1 MPHNILM
+1 M

-115 EDAVVLGY
+115 EDAVALGY

-139 VGNSF
+139 VGNSL

-249 DLIELVNFL
+249 DLIELVNSL

-302 DISKTYSGSTNHQ
+302 DISTTYSGSTNHQ

-364 NSVHLYDEDN
+364 NSVHLYDED
-374 LQVNSVHLYDEDN
+374 
-387 LQVNSVH
+387 
-394 LYDEDSSQ
+394 SSQ

-427 QVNSVHLYDEDNPQ
+427 QVNSVHL
-441 VNSVHLSDEEFFRMS
+441 
-456 SGYLSNEDIP
+456 
-466 QMNSVHL
+466 
-473 SDEEFFRISSG
+473 
-484 YLSNEDIP
+484 
-492 QMNSVHLSD
+492 
-501 EEFFRM
+501 
-507 SSNYLSDEDV
+507 
-517 SQVNSVHLNDED
+517 
-529 TSQVNSVHLIN
+529 IN
-540 GKICNN
+540 GKICDN

-562 NSLYSLDKEDPNYTT
+562 SALYSLDKENPDYAN
-577 QFNTILDALISYHNQ
+577 QFNIILDAIISYHNQ

-724 LKLLESASNKNP
+724 LELLKSASSKNP

-742 AQHLE
+742 AKHLE
-747 RPIFPYRSTQNEI
+747 RPIFPYRSTQNDI
-760 NSYYRTALDGF
+760 HIFYRTALDGF
-771 LSEEDNDT
+771 LSEKDNDT
-779 NLNGSILY
+779 NLDGSILY

-806 YNYFMKSAECKNK
+806 YKYFMKSAECKNK

-830 DKTSSHYDP
+830 DKTSPHYDP

-854 DPETGES
+854 DSETGES

-876 NQENDKIYDIDKAI
+876 NQKNDKIYDIDKAI

-896 IETNADSTAMFKL
+896 IETNADSMAMFKL
-909 GSLYLNGNGVDENV
+909 GSLYL
-923 ELGLKYINAA
+923 
-933 IDAGNKFVK
+933 
-942 ITMAGIYSDSNNK
+942 
-955 LYNMD
+955 
-960 KAIELYKDCAEN
+960 
-972 DSDSFS
+972 
-978 MFRLGSIYFNGNGVE
+978 
-993 KNTVLGLQYLNHAA
+993 
-1007 KSGNKYAKI
+1007 
-1016 TLAGIYSN
+1016 
-1024 GDNEFYDMAKAIR
+1024 
-1037 LYKDCAE
+1037 
-1044 NEDEPDPFSMYR
+1044 
-1056 LGYIYLKGKGVEK
+1056 KGKGVEK
-1069 DIELGLHYL
+1069 D
-1078 NSAIDGGNSFAK
+1078 
-1090 ITLAD
+1090 
-1095 FYADSTH
+1095 
-1102 GMYDMAK
+1102 
-1109 AIQLYKDC
+1109 
-1117 AENEDEPDPF
+1117 
-1127 SMYKLGAI
+1127 
-1135 YIKGKGV
+1135 
-1142 EKNIELGLHYL
+1142 
-1153 NNAIDGENSFA
+1153 
-1164 KVTLADFYAD
+1164 
-1174 STHDMYDMAKAIQLY
+1174 
-1189 KDCAENEDEPDPF
+1189 
-1202 SMYKL
+1202 
-1207 GAIYIKGKGVEKNIE
+1207 
-1222 LGLHYLNN
+1222 
-1230 AIDGGNSFAKVTL
+1230 
-1243 ADFYADSTHDMYDIA
+1243 
-1258 KAIQL
+1258 
-1263 YKDCAENEDE
+1263 
-1273 PDPFSMYK
+1273 
-1281 LGSIYIKGNGVE
+1281 
-1293 KNIELGLHYLNNAI
+1293 IELGLHYLNNAI

-1320 FYADSTHSWYNIT
+1320 FYADSTHSRYNIT

>member
-115 EDAVVLGY
+115 EDAVALGY
-123 NQKDAWVKYM
+123 NQKDTWVKYM

-249 DLIELVNFL
+249 DLIELVNSL

-302 DISKTYSGSTNHQ
+302 DISTTYSGSTNHQ

-364 NSVHLYDEDN
+364 NSVHLYDK
-374 LQVNSVHLYDEDN
+374 
-387 LQVNSVH
+387 
-394 LYDEDSSQ
+394 DSSQ

-441 VNSVHLSDEEFFRMS
+441 VNSVHLYDEDSSQVNSVHLYDEDSSQVNSVHLSDEEFFRMS

-473 SDEEFFRISSG
+473 SDEEFFRMSSG

-507 SSNYLSDEDV
+507 SSNYLSDEDD
-517 SQVNSVHLNDED
+517 SQVNSVHLYDEV

-540 GKICNN
+540 GKIYDN

-771 LSEEDNDT
+771 LSEKDNDT

-800 RDVELA
+800 KDVELA
-806 YNYFMKSAECKNK
+806 YKYFMKSAECKNK

-830 DKTSSHYDP
+830 DKTSPHYDP

-876 NQENDKIYDIDKAI
+876 NQENDKIYDINKAI

-896 IETNADSTAMFKL
+896 IETNADSMAMFKL
-909 GSLYLNGNGVDENV
+909 GSLYLNGKGVDENV

-933 IDAGNKFVK
+933 IAAGNKFVK

-993 KNTVLGLQYLNHAA
+993 KNTVLGLQYLDHAA

-1016 TLAGIYSN
+1016 TMAGIYSN
-1024 GDNEFYDMAKAIR
+1024 GDNEFYDMNKAIR

-1044 NEDEPDPFSMYR
+1044 NENEPDTFSMYR
-1056 LGYIYLKGKGVEK
+1056 LGAIYLKGKGVEK

-1078 NSAIDGGNSFAK
+1078 NNAIDGGNSFAK
-1090 ITLAD
+1090 I
-1095 FYADSTH
+1095 
-1102 GMYDMAK
+1102 
-1109 AIQLYKDC
+1109 
-1117 AENEDEPDPF
+1117 
-1127 SMYKLGAI
+1127 
-1135 YIKGKGV
+1135 
-1142 EKNIELGLHYL
+1142 
-1153 NNAIDGENSFA
+1153 
-1164 KVTLADFYAD
+1164 TLADFYAD

-1189 KDCAENEDEPDPF
+1189 KDCAENEDEPDTF
-1202 SMYKL
+1202 SMYRL

-1230 AIDGGNSFAKVTL
+1230 AIDGGNSFAKITL
-1243 ADFYADSTHDMYDIA
+1243 ADFYADSTHDMYDMA

-1273 PDPFSMYK
+1273 PDTFSMYR
-1281 LGSIYIKGNGVE
+1281 LGAIYIKGKGVE

-1307 DGGNSFAKVTLAD
+1307 DEGNSFAKVTLAD
-1320 FYADSTHSWYNIT
+1320 FYADSTHSRYNIT

-1422 QNHLLLIHSK
+1422 QIHLLLIHSK